1 MTATPSKNTQSS
13 SATCLKKPDFR
24 KETRLG
30 LVLYG
35 GVSLAVYMNGVCR
48 EFYNATRGRGIYK
61 LIKALTD
68 SDIVVDIISGTSAG
82 GINGVLLSYA
92 VANSYEKIVVDFKE
106 FGDIWRESGDINKL
120 LRPLKK
126 ENNQKGVNSLLNG
139 EGYYQEELFKAFGK
153 AGNNQDSAPDGEWY
167 SEFNELDLFITGT
180 DVSGRVYKTF
190 DNTGKVIE
198 IKDHRCV
205 FQLKYREDQDFGD
218 PFSTTDADT
227 QQALAKLCRITS
239 CFPLAFPVVD
249 VEINSDNPDNKVDN
263 KLQEWG
269 KLLRNR
275 ILPQE
280 PPKEG
285 YKIYFVDGGVLDN
298 RPFSYTTEAI
308 YYRTADRPVNRQLF
322 YLDPNPESFV
332 DSTKF
337 KEMEQPTVWEVITG
351 SLISL
356 PRYESIGKD
365 LQQIKDINNKIRNYN
380 LLLKSVDEEVS
391 EQTTEAKN
399 RYWRCRLVGLRD
411 SVLSVIFDNQ
421 YFLGKEQEQE
431 ELLEKSATLLTQFI
445 NNLEEI
451 KEREETLNSLAQNI
465 ENLDLQYAIR
475 KHDFLLSQISSL
487 MSDAITKDTDD
498 ITKYTEL
505 KILAN
510 KITWLLEL
518 LKVID
523 RFVKEIIKSEPVRQK
538 FYQLITEEEE
548 DDNQESVN
556 LKRKKIYNYLLT
568 LLRLILDSQDLADVT
583 VENLKELDFD
593 KINFIRGQL
602 RDKVKVVALDQDW
615 EALTITK
622 GETILEKIEQASGK
636 LLTEQSEN
644 IEENIKPVIGKF
656 EKFQLIDQ
664 VIYPYKYLSDIRNTS
679 PIKLVRISPN
689 DADKG
694 FGKDKGLE
702 EKLAGDQFRAF
713 GGFFKKSWRSND
725 ILWGRLDGVNRIVDG
740 LLTSESLKAFSGVV
754 SRQIKIEQF
763 SGTQKEK
770 IQEYVKRLV
779 DESFPT
785 ETQTEKDE
793 LIQDLIKLAQPN
805 TTLAKEELEEFL
817 NKLVNLGHSAILKE
831 NLGNVFKD
839 AISEQ
844 LEWNQQKIGPTPE
857 PNYKYVGGYFDK
869 AVTPLAAAELAKR
882 SLEDLKG
889 KEKEYFRGEYGVGS
903 ETIGKDIPSNFLK
916 SLGTRSA
923 IILSYIIESSKTGK
937 RLLELQSYQLLKQIL
952 NIYYFL
958 SQRSSPSSYKTQAS
972 PLISALKSL
981 LLFTIAFGVI
991 AYLLNI
997 LPRLAVL
1004 TIATLALLWIIKNLL
1019 GVLFGRTSK

>member
-1 MTATPSKNTQSS
+1 MTATPGQNTQSS

-92 VANSYEKIVVDFKE
+92 VANSDQDRVVDFKE

-126 ENNQKGVNSLLNG
+126 ENNQRDVNSLLNG
-139 EGYYQEELFKAFGK
+139 EGYYQEELFKAFEQ
-153 AGNNQDSAPDGEWY
+153 AGNNQQSAPDGEWY

-180 DVSGRVYKTF
+180 DVLGRIYKTF

-205 FQLKYREDQDFGD
+205 FQLKYREDQDVGD
-218 PFSTTDADT
+218 PFSTTDKDT
-227 QQALAKLCRITS
+227 QEALAKLCRITS
-239 CFPLAFPVVD
+239 CFPLAFPVVP
-249 VEINSDNPDNKVDN
+249 VAIKSDNKVDN

-275 ILPQE
+275 ILPPE
-280 PPKEG
+280 PPQEG
-285 YKIYFVDGGVLDN
+285 YKLYFVDGGVLDN

-332 DSTKF
+332 DSPKF
-337 KEMEQPTVWEVITG
+337 KKMEQPTVWEVITG

-356 PRYESIGKD
+356 PRYQSIGKD
-365 LQQIKDINNKIRNYN
+365 LQQIKDINNKIRSYN

-399 RYWRCRLVGLRD
+399 RYWRCRLVSLRD
-411 SVLSVIFDNQ
+411 IVLSLVFDSQ
-421 YFLGKEQEQE
+421 YFVGQEKKQE
-431 ELLEKSATLLTQFI
+431 ELLEKSASLLTQFI
-445 NNLEEI
+445 TNLEEV
-451 KEREETLNSLAQNI
+451 KSREETLNSVAQDI
-465 ENLDLQYAIR
+465 ENLDIQYAIR
-475 KHDFLLSQISSL
+475 KHNFLLSQIYSL

-498 ITKYTEL
+498 ITKYAEL
-505 KILAN
+505 KNLAN

-523 RFVKEIIKSEPVRQK
+523 QVVKEIIKSAPVRQK
-538 FYQLITEEEE
+538 FYQLIREEEE
-548 DDNQESVN
+548 DNNQESVN

-568 LLRLILDSQDLADVT
+568 LLRLILDSRDLADVT

-593 KINFIRGQL
+593 KIGSIQGQL
-602 RDKVKVVALDQDW
+602 QNRVKDVALDQ
-615 EALTITK
+615 ATTK
-622 GETILEKIEQASGK
+622 SKTILEKIEKAAAE

-644 IEENIKPVIGKF
+644 VEPAIGKF

-664 VIYPYKYLSDIRNTS
+664 VIYPYQYLSDVQNKS
-679 PIKLVRISPN
+679 LIKLVRISPN

-702 EKLAGDQFRAF
+702 KKLAGDQFRAF

-754 SRQIKIEQF
+754 SRQIKLEQF
-763 SGTQKEK
+763 PGTQEEK

-785 ETQTEKDE
+785 ETQTEKDG

-805 TTLAKEELEEFL
+805 TTLAKEELEDFL

-844 LEWNQQKIGPTPE
+844 LEWNQQKIDSTPE

-869 AVTPLAAAELAKR
+869 AVTPLAAAELAQR
-882 SLEDLKG
+882 FLEDLKG
-889 KEKEYFRGEYGVGS
+889 KEKEYFLGEYGVGS
-903 ETIGKDIPSNFLK
+903 ETIAKDIPSNILK

-923 IILSYIIESSKTGK
+923 IILSDIIESSKTGK
-937 RLLELQSYQLLKQIL
+937 RLLRLQSYQLLKQIL

-958 SQRSSPSSYKTQAS
+958 SQGSSPSSYKTQAS

-981 LLFTIAFGVI
+981 LLFIIGFGVI
-991 AYLLNI
+991 AYLLNV
-997 LPRLAVL
+997 LPRWAVL
-1004 TIATLALLWIIKNLL
+1004 TIATLALLWIIKSLL
-1019 GVLFGRTSK
+1019 GLLFGRTSK

>member
-1 MTATPSKNTQSS
+1 MTATPGHNTQSS

-68 SDIVVDIISGTSAG
+68 SDIVVDIVSGTSAG

-126 ENNQKGVNSLLNG
+126 ENNQIDVNSLLNG
-139 EGYYQEELFKAFGK
+139 EGYYQEELFKAFEK
-153 AGNNQDSAPDGEWY
+153 AGNKQESAPDGEWY

-180 DVSGRVYKTF
+180 DVLGRIHQTF

-198 IKDHRCV
+198 IKDHRCI
-205 FQLKYREDQDFGD
+205 FQLKYREDQDVGD
-218 PFSTTDADT
+218 PFSTKDADT
-227 QQALAKLCRITS
+227 QKALAKLCRITS
-239 CFPLAFPVVD
+239 CFPLAFPVVP
-249 VEINSDNPDNKVDN
+249 VEIKSDNKVDN

-275 ILPQE
+275 LLPQE

-298 RPFSYTTEAI
+298 RPFSYTTEAM

-332 DSTKF
+332 NSSKF
-337 KEMEQPTVWEVITG
+337 TEMEQPTVWEVITG

-365 LQQIKDINNKIRNYN
+365 LQQIKDINDKIRRYN
-380 LLLKSVDEEVS
+380 LLLKSVDEEVH

-399 RYWRCRLVGLRD
+399 RYWRCRLVSLRD
-411 SVLSVIFDNQ
+411 SILFVIFDNQ
-421 YFLGKEQEQE
+421 YFIGKEQEQE

-451 KEREETLNSLAQNI
+451 KNREETLNSLAQNI

-475 KHDFLLSQISSL
+475 KHNFLSSQIYSL
-487 MSDAITKDTDD
+487 MSDAITKDTDN
-498 ITKYTEL
+498 IAKYTEL
-505 KILAN
+505 KNLAN

-523 RFVKEIIKSEPVRQK
+523 QVVKEVIKSEPVRQK

-548 DDNQESVN
+548 DNNQQSVN
-556 LKRKKIYNYLLT
+556 LKRKKIYDYLLT

-593 KINFIRGQL
+593 KIGSIRRQL
-602 RDKVKVVALDQDW
+602 RDKVKVMDLDQDW
-615 EALTITK
+615 GALTITK
-622 GETILEKIEQASGK
+622 GETILEKIEQAAAK

-644 IEENIKPVIGKF
+644 IEPAIGKF

-664 VIYPYKYLSDIRNTS
+664 VIYPYQYLSDIQNKNL
-679 PIKLVRISPN
+679 IKLVRISPN

-694 FGKDKGLE
+694 FGKDKGLK

-740 LLTSESLKAFSGVV
+740 LLTSESLKAFSVVV
-754 SRQIKIEQF
+754 SRQIKLEQF
-763 SGTQKEK
+763 PGTEDEK

-785 ETQTEKDE
+785 ETQTEKNE

-817 NKLVNLGHSAILKE
+817 NKLVILGHSAILKE

-844 LEWNQQKIGPTPE
+844 LEWNQQKIDSTPE
-857 PNYKYVGGYFDK
+857 PIYNYVGGYFDK
-869 AVTPLAAAELAKR
+869 AVTPLAAAELAQR
-882 SLEDLKG
+882 FLEDFKG
-889 KEKEYFRGEYGVGS
+889 KEKEYFLGEYGVGS
-903 ETIGKDIPSNFLK
+903 ETIVKDIPSNILK
-916 SLGTRSA
+916 SLGARSA
-923 IILSYIIESSKTGK
+923 IILSDIIESSKTGK
-937 RLLELQSYQLLKQIL
+937 RLLRLQSYQLLKQIL
-952 NIYYFL
+952 
-958 SQRSSPSSYKTQAS
+958 
-972 PLISALKSL
+972 ALRYSL
-981 LLFTIAFGVI
+981 C
-991 AYLLNI
+991 
-997 LPRLAVL
+997 
-1004 TIATLALLWIIKNLL
+1004 
-1019 GVLFGRTSK
+1019 

>member
-1 MTATPSKNTQSS
+1 MTATPGQNTQSS

-68 SDIVVDIISGTSAG
+68 SDIVVDIVSGTSAG

-120 LRPLKK
+120 LRPIKK
-126 ENNQKGVNSLLNG
+126 ENNQIDVNSLLNG
-139 EGYYQEELFKAFGK
+139 EGYYQEELFKAFEK
-153 AGNNQDSAPDGEWY
+153 AGNNQQSAPDGEWY

-180 DVSGRVYKTF
+180 DVLGRIYQTF

-198 IKDHRCV
+198 VKDHRCV

-218 PFSTTDADT
+218 PFSTTDKDT

-239 CFPLAFPVVD
+239 CFPLAFPVVP
-249 VEINSDNPDNKVDN
+249 VEIKSDNKVDN

-356 PRYESIGKD
+356 PRYESISKD
-365 LQQIKDINNKIRNYN
+365 LQQIKGINDKIRRYN

-399 RYWRCRLVGLRD
+399 RYWRCRLVSLRD

-421 YFLGKEQEQE
+421 YFVGKEQEQE
-431 ELLEKSATLLTQFI
+431 ELLEKSASLLTQFI
-445 NNLEEI
+445 NNSEEI
-451 KEREETLNSLAQNI
+451 KKREETLNSLAQDV
-465 ENLDLQYAIR
+465 ENLDIQYAIR
-475 KHDFLLSQISSL
+475 KHNFLLSQIYSL
-487 MSDAITKDTDD
+487 ISDAITKDTDD

-505 KILAN
+505 KNLAN

-523 RFVKEIIKSEPVRQK
+523 QVIKEVIKSEPVRQK

-548 DDNQESVN
+548 DNNQESVN

-602 RDKVKVVALDQDW
+602 RNRVKVMALDQDW

-622 GETILEKIEQASGK
+622 GETILEKIEQASAK

-644 IEENIKPVIGKF
+644 VEPAIGKF

-664 VIYPYKYLSDIRNTS
+664 VIYPYQYLSDVQNNS

-754 SRQIKIEQF
+754 SRQIKLEQF
-763 SGTQKEK
+763 PGTQEEK

-805 TTLAKEELEEFL
+805 KY
-817 NKLVNLGHSAILKE
+817 LG
-831 NLGNVFKD
+831 
-839 AISEQ
+839 
-844 LEWNQQKIGPTPE
+844 KI
-857 PNYKYVGGYFDK
+857 
-869 AVTPLAAAELAKR
+869 
-882 SLEDLKG
+882 
-889 KEKEYFRGEYGVGS
+889 
-903 ETIGKDIPSNFLK
+903 
-916 SLGTRSA
+916 
-923 IILSYIIESSKTGK
+923 
-937 RLLELQSYQLLKQIL
+937 
-952 NIYYFL
+952 IY
-958 SQRSSPSSYKTQAS
+958 T
-972 PLISALKSL
+972 
-981 LLFTIAFGVI
+981 
-991 AYLLNI
+991 
-997 LPRLAVL
+997 
-1004 TIATLALLWIIKNLL
+1004 
-1019 GVLFGRTSK
+1019 

>member
-1 MTATPSKNTQSS
+1 MTATPGQNTQSS

-68 SDIVVDIISGTSAG
+68 SDIVVDIVSGTSAG

-120 LRPLKK
+120 LRPIKK
-126 ENNQKGVNSLLNG
+126 ENNQTNVNSLLNG
-139 EGYYQEELFKAFGK
+139 EGYYQEELFKAFEK
-153 AGNNQDSAPDGEWY
+153 AGNNQQSAPDGEWY

-180 DVSGRVYKTF
+180 DVLGRIYKTF

-198 IKDHRCV
+198 IKDNRCV
-205 FQLKYREDQDFGD
+205 FHLKYREDQDFGD
-218 PFSTTDADT
+218 PFSTTDKDT

-239 CFPLAFPVVD
+239 CFPLAFPVVP
-249 VEINSDNPDNKVDN
+249 VEIKSDNKVDN
-263 KLQEWG
+263 QLQEWG

-356 PRYESIGKD
+356 PRYESISKD
-365 LQQIKDINNKIRNYN
+365 LQQIKGINDKIRRYN

-399 RYWRCRLVGLRD
+399 RYWRCRLVSLRD
-411 SVLSVIFDNQ
+411 IVLSVIFDNQ
-421 YFLGKEQEQE
+421 YFVGKEQEQE
-431 ELLEKSATLLTQFI
+431 ELLEKSASLLTQFI
-445 NNLEEI
+445 NNSEEI
-451 KEREETLNSLAQNI
+451 KKREETLNSLAQDV
-465 ENLDLQYAIR
+465 ENLDIQYAIR
-475 KHDFLLSQISSL
+475 KHNFLLSQIYSL
-487 MSDAITKDTDD
+487 ISDAITKDTDD

-505 KILAN
+505 KNLAN

-523 RFVKEIIKSEPVRQK
+523 RFVKEVIKSEPVRQK

-548 DDNQESVN
+548 DNNQESVN
-556 LKRKKIYNYLLT
+556 LKRKKIYDYLLT

-583 VENLKELDFD
+583 VENLKELNFD
-593 KINFIRGQL
+593 KIHSIGDNL
-602 RDKVKVVALDQDW
+602 RKKVKDVALDQDW

-622 GETILEKIEQASGK
+622 GETILEKIEQASAK

-644 IEENIKPVIGKF
+644 VEPAIGKF

-664 VIYPYKYLSDIRNTS
+664 VIYPYQYLSDVQNKS
-679 PIKLVRISPN
+679 LIKLVRISPN

-754 SRQIKIEQF
+754 SRQIKLEQF
-763 SGTQKEK
+763 PGTQEEK

-785 ETQTEKDE
+785 ETQTEKDG

-805 TTLAKEELEEFL
+805 TTLAKEELEDFL

-844 LEWNQQKIGPTPE
+844 LEWNQQKIDSTPE

-869 AVTPLAAAELAKR
+869 AVTPLAAAELAQR
-882 SLEDLKG
+882 FLEDLKG
-889 KEKEYFRGEYGVGS
+889 KEKEYFLGEYGVGS
-903 ETIGKDIPSNFLK
+903 ETIAKDIPSNILK

-937 RLLELQSYQLLKQIL
+937 RLLRLQSYQLLKQIL

-981 LLFTIAFGVI
+981 LLFIIGFGVI
-991 AYLLNI
+991 AYLLNV
-997 LPRLAVL
+997 LPRWAVL
-1004 TIATLALLWIIKNLL
+1004 TIATLALLWIIKSLL
-1019 GVLFGRTSK
+1019 GLLFGRTSK

>member
-1 MTATPSKNTQSS
+1 M
-13 SATCLKKPDFR
+13 
-24 KETRLG
+24 
-30 LVLYG
+30 
-35 GVSLAVYMNGVCR
+35 
-48 EFYNATRGRGIYK
+48 
-61 LIKALTD
+61 
-68 SDIVVDIISGTSAG
+68 
-82 GINGVLLSYA
+82 
-92 VANSYEKIVVDFKE
+92 
-106 FGDIWRESGDINKL
+106 
-120 LRPLKK
+120 
-126 ENNQKGVNSLLNG
+126 
-139 EGYYQEELFKAFGK
+139 
-153 AGNNQDSAPDGEWY
+153 
-167 SEFNELDLFITGT
+167 FITGT
-180 DVSGRVYKTF
+180 DVLGRIYKTF

-198 IKDHRCV
+198 IKDNRCV
-205 FQLKYREDQDFGD
+205 FHLKYREDQDFGD
-218 PFSTTDADT
+218 PFSTTDKDT

-239 CFPLAFPVVD
+239 CFPLAFPVVP
-249 VEINSDNPDNKVDN
+249 VEIKSDNKVDN
-263 KLQEWG
+263 QLQEWG

-356 PRYESIGKD
+356 PRYESISKD
-365 LQQIKDINNKIRNYN
+365 LQQIKGINDKIRRYN

-399 RYWRCRLVGLRD
+399 RYWRCRLVSLRD

-421 YFLGKEQEQE
+421 YFVGKEQEQE
-431 ELLEKSATLLTQFI
+431 ELLEKSAILLTQFI
-445 NNLEEI
+445 NNSEEI
-451 KEREETLNSLAQNI
+451 KKREETLNSLAQDV
-465 ENLDLQYAIR
+465 ENLDIQYAIR
-475 KHDFLLSQISSL
+475 KHNFLLSQIYSL
-487 MSDAITKDTDD
+487 ISDAITKDTDD

-505 KILAN
+505 KNLAN

-523 RFVKEIIKSEPVRQK
+523 QVIKEVIKFEPVRQK
-538 FYQLITEEEE
+538 FYQLITEDEE
-548 DDNQESVN
+548 DNNQQSVN
-556 LKRKKIYNYLLT
+556 LKRKKIYDYLLT

-583 VENLKELDFD
+583 VENLKELNFD
-593 KINFIRGQL
+593 KIHSIGDNL
-602 RDKVKVVALDQDW
+602 RKKVKDVALDQDW

-622 GETILEKIEQASGK
+622 GETILEKIEQASAK

-644 IEENIKPVIGKF
+644 VESAIGKF

-664 VIYPYKYLSDIRNTS
+664 VIYPYQYLSDVQNNS
-679 PIKLVRISPN
+679 LIKLVRISPN

-725 ILWGRLDGVNRIVDG
+725 ILWGRLDGLNRIVDG

-754 SRQIKIEQF
+754 SRQIKLEQF
-763 SGTQKEK
+763 SGTQEEK

-785 ETQTEKDE
+785 ETQTEKNE

-817 NKLVNLGHSAILKE
+817 NKLVSLGHSAILKE

-844 LEWNQQKIGPTPE
+844 LEWNQQKIDSTPE

-869 AVTPLAAAELAKR
+869 AVTPLAAAELAQR
-882 SLEDLKG
+882 FLEDLKG
-889 KEKEYFRGEYGVGS
+889 KEKEYFLGEYAVGS
-903 ETIGKDIPSNFLK
+903 ETIVKDIPSNILK
-916 SLGTRSA
+916 SLGARSA

-937 RLLELQSYQLLKQIL
+937 RLLRLQSYQLLKQIL

-981 LLFTIAFGVI
+981 LLFIIGFGVI
-991 AYLLNI
+991 AYLLNV
-997 LPRLAVL
+997 LPRWAVL
-1004 TIATLALLWIIKNLL
+1004 TIATLALLWIIKSLL
-1019 GVLFGRTSK
+1019 GLLFGRTSK

>member
-1 MTATPSKNTQSS
+1 MTATPGHNTQSS

-24 KETRLG
+24 QETRLG

-68 SDIVVDIISGTSAG
+68 SDIVVDIVSGTSAG

-126 ENNQKGVNSLLNG
+126 ENNQIDVNSLLNG
-139 EGYYQEELFKAFGK
+139 EGYYQEELFKAFEK
-153 AGNNQDSAPDGEWY
+153 AGNKQESAPDGEWY

-180 DVSGRVYKTF
+180 DVLGRIHQTF

-198 IKDHRCV
+198 IKDHRCI
-205 FQLKYREDQDFGD
+205 FQLKYREDQDVGD
-218 PFSTTDADT
+218 PFSTKDADT
-227 QQALAKLCRITS
+227 QKALAKLCRITS
-239 CFPLAFPVVD
+239 CFPLAFPVVP
-249 VEINSDNPDNKVDN
+249 VEIKSDNKVDN
-263 KLQEWG
+263 QLQEWG

-298 RPFSYTTEAI
+298 RPFSYTTEAM

-332 DSTKF
+332 NSSKF
-337 KEMEQPTVWEVITG
+337 TEMEQPTVWEVITG

-365 LQQIKDINNKIRNYN
+365 LQQIKDINDKIRRYN
-380 LLLKSVDEEVS
+380 LLLKSVDEEVH

-399 RYWRCRLVGLRD
+399 RYWRCRLVSLRD
-411 SVLSVIFDNQ
+411 SILFVIFDNQ
-421 YFLGKEQEQE
+421 YFIGKEQEQE

-451 KEREETLNSLAQNI
+451 KNREKTLNSLAQNI

-475 KHDFLLSQISSL
+475 KHNFLSSQIYSL
-487 MSDAITKDTDD
+487 MSDAITKDTDN
-498 ITKYTEL
+498 IAKYTEL
-505 KILAN
+505 KNLAN

-523 RFVKEIIKSEPVRQK
+523 QVIKEVIKFEPVRQK

-548 DDNQESVN
+548 DNNQQSVN
-556 LKRKKIYNYLLT
+556 LKREKIYDYLLT

-593 KINFIRGQL
+593 KIGSIRRQL
-602 RDKVKVVALDQDW
+602 RDKVKVMDLDQDW
-615 EALTITK
+615 GALTITK
-622 GETILEKIEQASGK
+622 GETILEKIEQAAAK

-644 IEENIKPVIGKF
+644 IEPVIGKF

-664 VIYPYKYLSDIRNTS
+664 VIYPYQYLSDIQNKNL
-679 PIKLVRISPN
+679 IKLVRISPN

-754 SRQIKIEQF
+754 SRQIELEQF
-763 SGTQKEK
+763 SGTQEEK

-805 TTLAKEELEEFL
+805 TTLAKKELEDFL

-844 LEWNQQKIGPTPE
+844 LEWNQQKIDPTPE
-857 PNYKYVGGYFDK
+857 SNYKYVGGYFDK
-869 AVTPLAAAELAKR
+869 AVTPLAAAELAQR
-882 SLEDLKG
+882 FLEDLKG
-889 KEKEYFRGEYGVGS
+889 KEKEYFLGEYGVGS
-903 ETIGKDIPSNFLK
+903 ETIVKDIPSNILK

-937 RLLELQSYQLLKQIL
+937 RLLRLQSYQLLKQIL

-981 LLFTIAFGVI
+981 LLFIIAFGVI

-1004 TIATLALLWIIKNLL
+1004 TIATLALLWIIKSLL
-1019 GVLFGRTSK
+1019 GLLFGRTSQ

>member
-1 MTATPSKNTQSS
+1 M
-13 SATCLKKPDFR
+13 LEKPDFR

-68 SDIVVDIISGTSAG
+68 SDIVVDIVSGTSAG

-126 ENNQKGVNSLLNG
+126 ENNQIDVNSLLNG
-139 EGYYQEELFKAFGK
+139 EGYYQEELFKAFEK
-153 AGNNQDSAPDGEWY
+153 AGNKQESAPDGEWY

-180 DVSGRVYKTF
+180 DVLGRVYQTF

-198 IKDHRCV
+198 IKDHRCI
-205 FQLKYREDQDFGD
+205 FQLKYREDQDVGD
-218 PFSTTDADT
+218 PFSTKDADT
-227 QQALAKLCRITS
+227 QKALAKLCRITS
-239 CFPLAFPVVD
+239 CFPLAFPVVP
-249 VEINSDNPDNKVDN
+249 VEIKSDNKVDN

-275 ILPQE
+275 LLPQE

-298 RPFSYTTEAI
+298 RPFSYTTEAM

-332 DSTKF
+332 NSSKF
-337 KEMEQPTVWEVITG
+337 TEMEQPTVWEVITG

-365 LQQIKDINNKIRNYN
+365 LQQIKDINDKIRRYN
-380 LLLKSVDEEVS
+380 LLLKSVDEEVH

-399 RYWRCRLVGLRD
+399 RYWRCRLVSLRD
-411 SVLSVIFDNQ
+411 SILFVIFDNQ
-421 YFLGKEQEQE
+421 YFIGKEQEQE

-451 KEREETLNSLAQNI
+451 KNREETLNSLAQNI

-475 KHDFLLSQISSL
+475 KHNFLSSQIYSL
-487 MSDAITKDTDD
+487 MSDAITKDTDN
-498 ITKYTEL
+498 IAKYTEL
-505 KILAN
+505 KNLAN

-523 RFVKEIIKSEPVRQK
+523 QVVKEVIKSEPVRQK
-538 FYQLITEEEE
+538 FYQLITEDEE
-548 DDNQESVN
+548 DNNQQSVN
-556 LKRKKIYNYLLT
+556 LKRKKIYDYLLT

-583 VENLKELDFD
+583 VENLKELNFD
-593 KINFIRGQL
+593 KIGSIRRQL
-602 RDKVKVVALDQDW
+602 RDKVKVMDLDQDW
-615 EALTITK
+615 GALTITK
-622 GETILEKIEQASGK
+622 GETILEKIEQAAAK

-644 IEENIKPVIGKF
+644 IEPVIGKF

-664 VIYPYKYLSDIRNTS
+664 VIYPYQYLSDIQNKNL
-679 PIKLVRISPN
+679 IKLVRISPN

-694 FGKDKGLE
+694 FGKDKGLK

-754 SRQIKIEQF
+754 SRQIKLEQF
-763 SGTQKEK
+763 PGTEEEK

-785 ETQTEKDE
+785 ETQTEKNE

-817 NKLVNLGHSAILKE
+817 NKLVILGHSAILKE

-844 LEWNQQKIGPTPE
+844 LEWNQQKIDSTPE
-857 PNYKYVGGYFDK
+857 PIYNYVGGYFDK
-869 AVTPLAAAELAKR
+869 AVTPLAAAELAQR
-882 SLEDLKG
+882 FLEDLKG
-889 KEKEYFRGEYGVGS
+889 KEKEYFLGEYGVGS
-903 ETIGKDIPSNFLK
+903 ETIVKDIPSNILK
-916 SLGTRSA
+916 SLGARSA
-923 IILSYIIESSKTGK
+923 IILSDIIESSKTGK
-937 RLLELQSYQLLKQIL
+937 RLLRLQSYQLLKQIL

-981 LLFTIAFGVI
+981 LLFIIAFGVI

-997 LPRLAVL
+997 LPRWSVL
-1004 TIATLALLWIIKNLL
+1004 TIATLALLWIIKSLL
-1019 GVLFGRTSK
+1019 GLLFGRTSQ

>member
-68 SDIVVDIISGTSAG
+68 SDIVVDIVSGTSAG

-139 EGYYQEELFKAFGK
+139 EVYYQGELFKAFEK
-153 AGNNQDSAPDGEWY
+153 AGNNQESAPDGEWY

-205 FQLKYREDQDFGD
+205 FQLKYREDQDVGD

-239 CFPLAFPVVD
+239 CFPLAFPVVP
-249 VEINSDNPDNKVDN
+249 VEIKSDNKVDN

-337 KEMEQPTVWEVITG
+337 KEMEQPTVWEVVTG

-431 ELLEKSATLLTQFI
+431 ELLEKSASLLTEFI
-445 NNLEEI
+445 SNSGEI
-451 KEREETLNSLAQNI
+451 KKREETLNSLAQDV

-498 ITKYTEL
+498 TTKYTEL

-602 RDKVKVVALDQDW
+602 RNRVKVVALDQDW

-656 EKFQLIDQ
+656 EKFQLTDQ

-694 FGKDKGLE
+694 FGKGKGLE

-754 SRQIKIEQF
+754 SRQIELEQF

-844 LEWNQQKIGPTPE
+844 LEWNQQKIDPTPE
-857 PNYKYVGGYFDK
+857 SNYKYVGGYFDK

-889 KEKEYFRGEYGVGS
+889 KEKEYFRDEYGVGS
-903 ETIGKDIPSNFLK
+903 ETIGKDIPSNILK

>member
-1 MTATPSKNTQSS
+1 MTATPGHNTQSS

-68 SDIVVDIISGTSAG
+68 SDIVVDIVSGTSAG

-126 ENNQKGVNSLLNG
+126 ENNQIDVNSLLNG
-139 EGYYQEELFKAFGK
+139 EGYYQEELFKAFEK
-153 AGNNQDSAPDGEWY
+153 AGNKQESAPDGEWY

-180 DVSGRVYKTF
+180 DVLGRIHQTF

-198 IKDHRCV
+198 IKDHRCI
-205 FQLKYREDQDFGD
+205 FQLKYREDQDVGD
-218 PFSTTDADT
+218 PFSTKDADT
-227 QQALAKLCRITS
+227 QKALAKLCRITS
-239 CFPLAFPVVD
+239 CFPLAFPVVP
-249 VEINSDNPDNKVDN
+249 VEIKSDNKVDN

-275 ILPQE
+275 LLPQE

-298 RPFSYTTEAI
+298 RPFSYTTEAM

-332 DSTKF
+332 NSSKF
-337 KEMEQPTVWEVITG
+337 TEMEQPTVWEVITG

-365 LQQIKDINNKIRNYN
+365 LQQIKDINDKIRRYN

-399 RYWRCRLVGLRD
+399 RYWRCRLVSLRD
-411 SVLSVIFDNQ
+411 SILFVIFDNQ
-421 YFLGKEQEQE
+421 YFIGKEQEQE

-451 KEREETLNSLAQNI
+451 KNREETLNSLAQNI

-475 KHDFLLSQISSL
+475 KHNFLLSQIYSL
-487 MSDAITKDTDD
+487 MSDAITKDTDN
-498 ITKYTEL
+498 IAKYTEL
-505 KILAN
+505 KNLAN

-523 RFVKEIIKSEPVRQK
+523 QVVKEVIKSEPVRQK

-548 DDNQESVN
+548 DNNQQSVN
-556 LKRKKIYNYLLT
+556 LKRKKIYDYLLT

-593 KINFIRGQL
+593 KIGSIRRQL
-602 RDKVKVVALDQDW
+602 RDKVKVMDLDQDW
-615 EALTITK
+615 GALTITK
-622 GETILEKIEQASGK
+622 GETILEK
-636 LLTEQSEN
+636 N
-644 IEENIKPVIGKF
+644 
-656 EKFQLIDQ
+656 
-664 VIYPYKYLSDIRNTS
+664 
-679 PIKLVRISPN
+679 
-689 DADKG
+689 
-694 FGKDKGLE
+694 
-702 EKLAGDQFRAF
+702 
-713 GGFFKKSWRSND
+713 
-725 ILWGRLDGVNRIVDG
+725 
-740 LLTSESLKAFSGVV
+740 
-754 SRQIKIEQF
+754 
-763 SGTQKEK
+763 
-770 IQEYVKRLV
+770 
-779 DESFPT
+779 
-785 ETQTEKDE
+785 
-793 LIQDLIKLAQPN
+793 
-805 TTLAKEELEEFL
+805 
-817 NKLVNLGHSAILKE
+817 
-831 NLGNVFKD
+831 
-839 AISEQ
+839 
-844 LEWNQQKIGPTPE
+844 
-857 PNYKYVGGYFDK
+857 
-869 AVTPLAAAELAKR
+869 
-882 SLEDLKG
+882 
-889 KEKEYFRGEYGVGS
+889 
-903 ETIGKDIPSNFLK
+903 
-916 SLGTRSA
+916 
-923 IILSYIIESSKTGK
+923 
-937 RLLELQSYQLLKQIL
+937 
-952 NIYYFL
+952 
-958 SQRSSPSSYKTQAS
+958 
-972 PLISALKSL
+972 
-981 LLFTIAFGVI
+981 
-991 AYLLNI
+991 
-997 LPRLAVL
+997 
-1004 TIATLALLWIIKNLL
+1004 
-1019 GVLFGRTSK
+1019 RTSCCEVVN

>member
-1 MTATPSKNTQSS
+1 MTATPGQNTQSS

-92 VANSYEKIVVDFKE
+92 VANSYENIVVDFKE

-126 ENNQKGVNSLLNG
+126 ENNQIDVDVNSLLNG
-139 EGYYQEELFKAFGK
+139 EGYYQEELFKAFEK
-153 AGNNQDSAPDGEWY
+153 AGNNQQSAPDGEWY

-180 DVSGRVYKTF
+180 DVLGRIYTTF

-205 FQLKYREDQDFGD
+205 FQLKYREDQDVGD
-218 PFSTTDADT
+218 PFSTTDKDT
-227 QQALAKLCRITS
+227 QEALAKLCRITS
-239 CFPLAFPVVD
+239 CFPLAFPVVP
-249 VEINSDNPDNKVDN
+249 VAIKSDNKVDN

-269 KLLRNR
+269 KLLRDR
-275 ILPQE
+275 ILPPE
-280 PPKEG
+280 PPQEG
-285 YKIYFVDGGVLDN
+285 YKLYFVDGGVLDN

-332 DSTKF
+332 DSPKF
-337 KEMEQPTVWEVITG
+337 KKMEQPTVWEVITG

-356 PRYESIGKD
+356 PRYQSIGKD
-365 LQQIKDINNKIRNYN
+365 LQQIKDINNKIRSYN

-399 RYWRCRLVGLRD
+399 RYWRCRLVSLRD
-411 SVLSVIFDNQ
+411 ILLSLVFDSQ
-421 YFLGKEQEQE
+421 YFVGQEKKQEE
-431 ELLEKSATLLTQFI
+431 ELLEKSASLLTQFI
-445 NNLEEI
+445 TNPEEV
-451 KEREETLNSLAQNI
+451 KSREETLNSVAQDI
-465 ENLDLQYAIR
+465 ENLDIQYAIR
-475 KHDFLLSQISSL
+475 KHNFLLSQIYSL

-498 ITKYTEL
+498 ITKYAEL
-505 KILAN
+505 KNLAN
-510 KITWLLEL
+510 QITWLLEL

-523 RFVKEIIKSEPVRQK
+523 QVVKEIIKSAPVRQK
-538 FYQLITEEEE
+538 FYQLIREEEE
-548 DDNQESVN
+548 DNNQESVN

-568 LLRLILDSQDLADVT
+568 LLRLILDSRDLADVT
-583 VENLKELDFD
+583 GENLKELDFD
-593 KINFIRGQL
+593 KIGSIQGQL
-602 RDKVKVVALDQDW
+602 QNRVKDVALDQ
-615 EALTITK
+615 ATTK
-622 GETILEKIEQASGK
+622 SKTILEKIEKAAAE

-644 IEENIKPVIGKF
+644 VEPAIGKF

-664 VIYPYKYLSDIRNTS
+664 VIYPYQYLSDVQNNS

-702 EKLAGDQFRAF
+702 EKLAGDQFRGF

-754 SRQIKIEQF
+754 SRQIKLEQF
-763 SGTQKEK
+763 SGTQEEK
-770 IQEYVKRLV
+770 IQGYVKRLV

-805 TTLAKEELEEFL
+805 TTLAKAELEEFL
-817 NKLVNLGHSAILKE
+817 NKLVSLGHSAILKE

-844 LEWNQQKIGPTPE
+844 LEWNQQKIDSTPE

-869 AVTPLAAAELAKR
+869 AVTPLAAAELAQR
-882 SLEDLKG
+882 FLEDLKG
-889 KEKEYFRGEYGVGS
+889 KEKEYFLGEYGVGS
-903 ETIGKDIPSNFLK
+903 ETIGKDIPSNILK

-923 IILSYIIESSKTGK
+923 IILSDIIESSKTGK
-937 RLLELQSYQLLKQIL
+937 RLLRLQPYQLLKQIL

-981 LLFTIAFGVI
+981 LLFIIGFGVI
-991 AYLLNI
+991 AYLLNV
-997 LPRLAVL
+997 LPRWAVL
-1004 TIATLALLWIIKNLL
+1004 TIATLALLALRYLVWFDR
-1019 GVLFGRTSK
+1019 GA

>member
-1 MTATPSKNTQSS
+1 MTATPGQNTQSS

-68 SDIVVDIISGTSAG
+68 SDIVVDIVSGTSAG

-120 LRPLKK
+120 LRPIKK
-126 ENNQKGVNSLLNG
+126 ENNQTNVNSLLNG
-139 EGYYQEELFKAFGK
+139 EGYYQEELFKAFEK
-153 AGNNQDSAPDGEWY
+153 AGNNQQSAPDGEWY

-180 DVSGRVYKTF
+180 DVLGRIYKTF

-198 IKDHRCV
+198 IKDNRCV
-205 FQLKYREDQDFGD
+205 FHLKYREDQDFGD
-218 PFSTTDADT
+218 PFSTTDKDT

-239 CFPLAFPVVD
+239 CFPLAFPVVP
-249 VEINSDNPDNKVDN
+249 VEIKSDNKVDN
-263 KLQEWG
+263 QLQEWG

-337 KEMEQPTVWEVITG
+337 KEMEQPTVWEIITG
-351 SLISL
+351 SLIGL
-356 PRYESIGKD
+356 PSYESISKD
-365 LQQIKDINNKIRNYN
+365 LQQIKGIHDKIRRYN

-399 RYWRCRLVGLRD
+399 RYWRCRLVSLRD

-421 YFLGKEQEQE
+421 YFVGKEQEQE
-431 ELLEKSATLLTQFI
+431 ELLEKSASLLTQFI
-445 NNLEEI
+445 NNSEEI
-451 KEREETLNSLAQNI
+451 KKREETLNSLAQDV
-465 ENLDLQYAIR
+465 ENLDIQYAIR
-475 KHDFLLSQISSL
+475 KHNFLLSQIYSL
-487 MSDAITKDTDD
+487 ISDAITKDTDD

-505 KILAN
+505 KNLAN

-523 RFVKEIIKSEPVRQK
+523 QVIKEVIKFEPVRQK
-538 FYQLITEEEE
+538 FYQLITEDEE
-548 DDNQESVN
+548 DNNQQSVN
-556 LKRKKIYNYLLT
+556 LKRKKIYDYLLT

-593 KINFIRGQL
+593 KIGSIRRQL
-602 RDKVKVVALDQDW
+602 RDKVKVMDLDQDW
-615 EALTITK
+615 GALTITK
-622 GETILEKIEQASGK
+622 GETILEKIEQAAAK

-644 IEENIKPVIGKF
+644 IEPAIGKF

-664 VIYPYKYLSDIRNTS
+664 VIYPYQYLSDIQNKNL
-679 PIKLVRISPN
+679 IKLVRISPN

-694 FGKDKGLE
+694 FGKDKGLK

-754 SRQIKIEQF
+754 SRQIKLEQF
-763 SGTQKEK
+763 PGTEEEK

-785 ETQTEKDE
+785 ETQTEKNE

-817 NKLVNLGHSAILKE
+817 NKLVILGHSAILKE

-839 AISEQ
+839 SISEQ
-844 LEWNQQKIGPTPE
+844 LEWNQQKIDSTPE
-857 PNYKYVGGYFDK
+857 PIYNYVGGYFDK
-869 AVTPLAAAELAKR
+869 AVTPLAAAELAQR
-882 SLEDLKG
+882 FLEDLKG
-889 KEKEYFRGEYGVGS
+889 KEKEYFLGEYGVGS
-903 ETIGKDIPSNFLK
+903 ETIVKDIPSNILK
-916 SLGTRSA
+916 SLGARSA
-923 IILSYIIESSKTGK
+923 IILSDIIESSKTGK
-937 RLLELQSYQLLKQIL
+937 RLLRLQSYQLLKQIL

-981 LLFTIAFGVI
+981 LLFIIAFGVI

-997 LPRLAVL
+997 LPRWAVL
-1004 TIATLALLWIIKNLL
+1004 TIATLALLWIIKSLL
-1019 GVLFGRTSK
+1019 GLLFGRTSQ

>member
-1 MTATPSKNTQSS
+1 MTATPSQNTQSS

-68 SDIVVDIISGTSAG
+68 SDIVVDIVSGTSAG

-120 LRPLKK
+120 LRPIKK
-126 ENNQKGVNSLLNG
+126 ENNQTNVNSLLNG
-139 EGYYQEELFKAFGK
+139 EGYYQEELFKAFEK
-153 AGNNQDSAPDGEWY
+153 AGNNQQSAPDGEWY

-180 DVSGRVYKTF
+180 DVLGRIYKTF

-198 IKDHRCV
+198 IKDNRCV
-205 FQLKYREDQDFGD
+205 FHLKYREDQDFGD
-218 PFSTTDADT
+218 PFSTTDKDT

-239 CFPLAFPVVD
+239 CFPLAFPVVP
-249 VEINSDNPDNKVDN
+249 VEIKSDNKVDN
-263 KLQEWG
+263 QLQEWG

-356 PRYESIGKD
+356 PRYESISKD
-365 LQQIKDINNKIRNYN
+365 LQQIKGINDKIRRYN

-399 RYWRCRLVGLRD
+399 RYWRCRLVSLRD

-421 YFLGKEQEQE
+421 YFVGKEQEQE
-431 ELLEKSATLLTQFI
+431 ELLEKSASLLTQFI
-445 NNLEEI
+445 NNSEEI
-451 KEREETLNSLAQNI
+451 KKREETLNSLAQDV
-465 ENLDLQYAIR
+465 ENLDIQYAIR
-475 KHDFLLSQISSL
+475 KHNFLLSQIYSL
-487 MSDAITKDTDD
+487 ISDAITKDTDD

-505 KILAN
+505 KNLAN

-523 RFVKEIIKSEPVRQK
+523 QVIKEVIKFEPVRQK
-538 FYQLITEEEE
+538 FYQLITEDEE
-548 DDNQESVN
+548 DNNQQSVN
-556 LKRKKIYNYLLT
+556 LKRKKIYDYLLT

-593 KINFIRGQL
+593 KIGSIRRQL
-602 RDKVKVVALDQDW
+602 RDKVKVMDLDQDW
-615 EALTITK
+615 GALTITK
-622 GETILEKIEQASGK
+622 GETILEKIEQAAAK

-644 IEENIKPVIGKF
+644 IEPVIGKF

-664 VIYPYKYLSDIRNTS
+664 VIYPYQYLSDIQNKNL
-679 PIKLVRISPN
+679 IKLVRISPN

-694 FGKDKGLE
+694 FGKDKGLK

-754 SRQIKIEQF
+754 SRQIKLEQF
-763 SGTQKEK
+763 PGTEEEK
-770 IQEYVKRLV
+770 IKEYVKRLV

-785 ETQTEKDE
+785 ETQTEKNE

-817 NKLVNLGHSAILKE
+817 NKLVILGHSAILKE

-844 LEWNQQKIGPTPE
+844 LEWNQQKIDSTPE
-857 PNYKYVGGYFDK
+857 PIYNYVGGYFDK
-869 AVTPLAAAELAKR
+869 AVTPLAAAELAQR
-882 SLEDLKG
+882 FLEDFKG
-889 KEKEYFRGEYGVGS
+889 KEKEYFLGEYGVGS
-903 ETIGKDIPSNFLK
+903 ETIVKDIPSNILK
-916 SLGTRSA
+916 SLGARSA
-923 IILSYIIESSKTGK
+923 IILSDIIESSKTGK
-937 RLLELQSYQLLKQIL
+937 RLLRLQSYQLLKQIL

-981 LLFTIAFGVI
+981 LLFIIAFGVI

-997 LPRLAVL
+997 LPRWAVL
-1004 TIATLALLWIIKNLL
+1004 TIATLALLWIIKSLL
-1019 GVLFGRTSK
+1019 GLLFGRTSQ

>member
-1 MTATPSKNTQSS
+1 M
-13 SATCLKKPDFR
+13 
-24 KETRLG
+24 
-30 LVLYG
+30 
-35 GVSLAVYMNGVCR
+35 
-48 EFYNATRGRGIYK
+48 
-61 LIKALTD
+61 
-68 SDIVVDIISGTSAG
+68 
-82 GINGVLLSYA
+82 SYA

-126 ENNQKGVNSLLNG
+126 ENNQIDVNSLLNG
-139 EGYYQEELFKAFGK
+139 EGYYQEELFKAFEK
-153 AGNNQDSAPDGEWY
+153 AGNKQESAPDGEWY

-180 DVSGRVYKTF
+180 DVLGRIHQTF

-198 IKDHRCV
+198 IKDHRCI
-205 FQLKYREDQDFGD
+205 FQLKYREDQDVGD
-218 PFSTTDADT
+218 PFSTKDADT
-227 QQALAKLCRITS
+227 QKALAKLCRITS
-239 CFPLAFPVVD
+239 CFPLAFPVVP
-249 VEINSDNPDNKVDN
+249 VEIKSDNKVDN

-275 ILPQE
+275 LLPQE

-298 RPFSYTTEAI
+298 RPFSYTTEAM

-332 DSTKF
+332 NSSKF
-337 KEMEQPTVWEVITG
+337 TEMEQPTVWEVITG

-365 LQQIKDINNKIRNYN
+365 LQQIKDINDKIRRYN
-380 LLLKSVDEEVS
+380 LLLKSVDEEVH

-399 RYWRCRLVGLRD
+399 RYWRCRLVSLRD
-411 SVLSVIFDNQ
+411 SILFVIFDNQ
-421 YFLGKEQEQE
+421 YFIGKEQEQE

-451 KEREETLNSLAQNI
+451 KNREETLNSLAQNI

-475 KHDFLLSQISSL
+475 KHNFLSSQIYSL
-487 MSDAITKDTDD
+487 MSDAITKDTDN
-498 ITKYTEL
+498 IAKYTEL
-505 KILAN
+505 KNLAN

-523 RFVKEIIKSEPVRQK
+523 QVVKEVIKSEPVRQK

-548 DDNQESVN
+548 DNNQQSVN
-556 LKRKKIYNYLLT
+556 LKRKKIYDYLLT

-593 KINFIRGQL
+593 KIGSIRRQL
-602 RDKVKVVALDQDW
+602 RDKVKVMDLDQDW

-622 GETILEKIEQASGK
+622 GETILEKIEQAAAK

-644 IEENIKPVIGKF
+644 IEPVIGKF

-664 VIYPYKYLSDIRNTS
+664 VIYPYQYLSDIQNKNL
-679 PIKLVRISPN
+679 IKLVRISPN

-694 FGKDKGLE
+694 FGKDKGLK

-754 SRQIKIEQF
+754 SRQIKLEQF
-763 SGTQKEK
+763 PGTEEEK

-785 ETQTEKDE
+785 ETQTEKNE

-817 NKLVNLGHSAILKE
+817 NKLVILGHSAILKE

-844 LEWNQQKIGPTPE
+844 LEWNQQKIDSTPE
-857 PNYKYVGGYFDK
+857 PIYNYVGGYFDK
-869 AVTPLAAAELAKR
+869 AVTPLAAAELAQR
-882 SLEDLKG
+882 FLEDFKG
-889 KEKEYFRGEYGVGS
+889 KEKEYFLGEYGVGS
-903 ETIGKDIPSNFLK
+903 ETIVKDIPSNILK
-916 SLGTRSA
+916 SLGARSA
-923 IILSYIIESSKTGK
+923 IILSDIIESSKTGK
-937 RLLELQSYQLLKQIL
+937 RLLRLQSYQLLKQIL

-958 SQRSSPSSYKTQAS
+958 AQRSSPSSYKTQAS

-981 LLFTIAFGVI
+981 LLFIIAFGVI

-997 LPRLAVL
+997 LPRWAVL
-1004 TIATLALLWIIKNLL
+1004 TIATLALLWIIKSLL
-1019 GVLFGRTSK
+1019 GLLFGRTSQ

>member
-1 MTATPSKNTQSS
+1 MTATPGHNTQSS

-24 KETRLG
+24 QETRLG

-68 SDIVVDIISGTSAG
+68 SDIVVDIVSGTSAG

-126 ENNQKGVNSLLNG
+126 ENNQIDVNSLLNG
-139 EGYYQEELFKAFGK
+139 EGYYQEELFKAFEK
-153 AGNNQDSAPDGEWY
+153 AGNKQESAPDGEWY

-180 DVSGRVYKTF
+180 DVLGRIHQTF

-198 IKDHRCV
+198 IKDHRCI
-205 FQLKYREDQDFGD
+205 FQLKYREDQDVGD
-218 PFSTTDADT
+218 PFSTKDADT
-227 QQALAKLCRITS
+227 QKALAKLCRITS
-239 CFPLAFPVVD
+239 CFPLAFPVVP
-249 VEINSDNPDNKVDN
+249 VEIKSDNKVDN

-275 ILPQE
+275 LLPQE

-298 RPFSYTTEAI
+298 RPFSYTTEAM

-332 DSTKF
+332 NSSKF
-337 KEMEQPTVWEVITG
+337 TEMEQPTVWEVITG

-365 LQQIKDINNKIRNYN
+365 LQQIKDINDKIRRYN
-380 LLLKSVDEEVS
+380 LLLKSVDEEVH

-399 RYWRCRLVGLRD
+399 RYWRCRLVSLRD
-411 SVLSVIFDNQ
+411 SILFVIFDNQ
-421 YFLGKEQEQE
+421 YFIGKEQEQE

-451 KEREETLNSLAQNI
+451 KNREETLNSLAQNI

-475 KHDFLLSQISSL
+475 KHNFLSSQIYSL
-487 MSDAITKDTDD
+487 MSDAITKDTDN
-498 ITKYTEL
+498 IAKYTEL
-505 KILAN
+505 KNLAN

-523 RFVKEIIKSEPVRQK
+523 QVVKEVIKSEPVRQK

-548 DDNQESVN
+548 DNNQQSVN
-556 LKRKKIYNYLLT
+556 LKRKKIYDYLLT

-593 KINFIRGQL
+593 KIGSIRRQL
-602 RDKVKVVALDQDW
+602 RDKVKVMDLDQDW
-615 EALTITK
+615 GALTITK
-622 GETILEKIEQASGK
+622 GETILEKIEQAAAK

-644 IEENIKPVIGKF
+644 IEPAIGKF

-664 VIYPYKYLSDIRNTS
+664 VIYPYQYLSDIQNKNL
-679 PIKLVRISPN
+679 IKLVRISPN

-694 FGKDKGLE
+694 FGKDKGLK

-754 SRQIKIEQF
+754 SRQIKLEQF
-763 SGTQKEK
+763 PGTEEEK

-785 ETQTEKDE
+785 ETQTEKNE

-817 NKLVNLGHSAILKE
+817 NKLVILGHSAILKE

-839 AISEQ
+839 SISEQ
-844 LEWNQQKIGPTPE
+844 LEWNQQKIDSTPE
-857 PNYKYVGGYFDK
+857 PIYNYVGGYFDK
-869 AVTPLAAAELAKR
+869 AVTPLAAAELAQR
-882 SLEDLKG
+882 FLEDFKG
-889 KEKEYFRGEYGVGS
+889 KEKEYFLGEYGVGS
-903 ETIGKDIPSNFLK
+903 ETIVKDIPSNILK
-916 SLGTRSA
+916 SLGARSA
-923 IILSYIIESSKTGK
+923 IILSDIIESSKTGK
-937 RLLELQSYQLLKQIL
+937 RLLRLQSYQLLKQIL

-981 LLFTIAFGVI
+981 LLFIIAFGVI

-997 LPRLAVL
+997 LPRWAVL
-1004 TIATLALLWIIKNLL
+1004 TIATLALLWIIKSLL
-1019 GVLFGRTSK
+1019 GLLFGRTSQ

>member
-1 MTATPSKNTQSS
+1 MTATPGQNTQSS

-24 KETRLG
+24 RETRLG

-68 SDIVVDIISGTSAG
+68 SDIVVDIVSGTSAG

-126 ENNQKGVNSLLNG
+126 ENNQIDVNSLLNG
-139 EGYYQEELFKAFGK
+139 EGYYQEELFKAFEK
-153 AGNNQDSAPDGEWY
+153 AGNKQESAPDGEWY

-180 DVSGRVYKTF
+180 DVLGRIHQTF

-198 IKDHRCV
+198 IKDHRCI
-205 FQLKYREDQDFGD
+205 FQLKYREDQDVGD
-218 PFSTTDADT
+218 PFSTKDADT
-227 QQALAKLCRITS
+227 QKALAKLCRITS
-239 CFPLAFPVVD
+239 CFPLAFPVVP
-249 VEINSDNPDNKVDN
+249 VEIKSDNKVDN

-275 ILPQE
+275 LLPQE

-298 RPFSYTTEAI
+298 RPFSYTTEAM

-332 DSTKF
+332 NSSKF
-337 KEMEQPTVWEVITG
+337 TEMEQPTVWEVITG

-365 LQQIKDINNKIRNYN
+365 LQQIKDINDKIRRYN
-380 LLLKSVDEEVS
+380 LLLKSVDEEVH

-399 RYWRCRLVGLRD
+399 RYWRCRLVSLRD
-411 SVLSVIFDNQ
+411 SILFVIFDNQ
-421 YFLGKEQEQE
+421 YFIGKEQEQE

-451 KEREETLNSLAQNI
+451 KNREETLNSLAQNI

-475 KHDFLLSQISSL
+475 KHNFLSSQIYSL
-487 MSDAITKDTDD
+487 MSDAITKDTDN
-498 ITKYTEL
+498 IAKYTEL
-505 KILAN
+505 KNLAN

-523 RFVKEIIKSEPVRQK
+523 QVVKEVIKSEPVRQK

-548 DDNQESVN
+548 DNNQQSVN
-556 LKRKKIYNYLLT
+556 LKRKKIYDYLLT

-593 KINFIRGQL
+593 KIGSIRRQL
-602 RDKVKVVALDQDW
+602 RDKVKVMDLDQDW

-622 GETILEKIEQASGK
+622 GETILEKIEQAAAK

-644 IEENIKPVIGKF
+644 IEPAIGKF

-664 VIYPYKYLSDIRNTS
+664 VIYPYQYLSDIQNNS
-679 PIKLVRISPN
+679 LIKLVRISPN

-694 FGKDKGLE
+694 FGKDKGLK

-754 SRQIKIEQF
+754 SRQIKLEQF
-763 SGTQKEK
+763 PGTEEEK
-770 IQEYVKRLV
+770 IKEYVKRLV

-785 ETQTEKDE
+785 ETQTEKNE

-817 NKLVNLGHSAILKE
+817 NKLVILGHSAILKE

-844 LEWNQQKIGPTPE
+844 LEWNQQKIDSTPE
-857 PNYKYVGGYFDK
+857 PIYNYVGGYFDK
-869 AVTPLAAAELAKR
+869 AVTPLAAAELAQR
-882 SLEDLKG
+882 FLEDFKG
-889 KEKEYFRGEYGVGS
+889 KEKEYFLGEYGVGS
-903 ETIGKDIPSNFLK
+903 ETIVKDIPSNILK
-916 SLGTRSA
+916 SLGARSA
-923 IILSYIIESSKTGK
+923 IILSDIIESSKTGK
-937 RLLELQSYQLLKQIL
+937 RLLRLQSYQLLKQIL

-981 LLFTIAFGVI
+981 LLFIIAFGVI

-997 LPRLAVL
+997 LPRWAVL
-1004 TIATLALLWIIKNLL
+1004 TIATLALLWIIKSLL
-1019 GVLFGRTSK
+1019 GLLFGRTSQ

>member
-1 MTATPSKNTQSS
+1 MTATPGQNTKSS

-68 SDIVVDIISGTSAG
+68 SDIVVDIVSGTSAG

-126 ENNQKGVNSLLNG
+126 ENNQIDVNSLLNG
-139 EGYYQEELFKAFGK
+139 EGYYQEELFKAFEK
-153 AGNNQDSAPDGEWY
+153 AGNNQESAPDGEWY

-180 DVSGRVYKTF
+180 DVLGRIHQTF

-198 IKDHRCV
+198 IKDHRCI
-205 FQLKYREDQDFGD
+205 FQLKYREDQDVGD
-218 PFSTTDADT
+218 PFSTKDADT
-227 QQALAKLCRITS
+227 QKALAKLCRITS
-239 CFPLAFPVVD
+239 CFPLAFPVVP
-249 VEINSDNPDNKVDN
+249 VEIKSDNKVDN

-275 ILPQE
+275 LLPQE

-298 RPFSYTTEAI
+298 RPFSYTTEAM

-332 DSTKF
+332 NSSKF
-337 KEMEQPTVWEVITG
+337 TEMEQPTVWEVITG

-365 LQQIKDINNKIRNYN
+365 LQQIKDINDKIRRYN
-380 LLLKSVDEEVS
+380 LLLKSVDEEVH

-399 RYWRCRLVGLRD
+399 RYWRCRLVSLRD
-411 SVLSVIFDNQ
+411 SILFVIFDNQ
-421 YFLGKEQEQE
+421 YFIGKEQEQE

-451 KEREETLNSLAQNI
+451 KNREETLNSLAQNI

-475 KHDFLLSQISSL
+475 KHNFLSSQIYSL
-487 MSDAITKDTDD
+487 MSDAITKDTDN
-498 ITKYTEL
+498 IAKYTEL
-505 KILAN
+505 KNLAN

-523 RFVKEIIKSEPVRQK
+523 QVVKEVIKSEPVRQK

-548 DDNQESVN
+548 DNNQQSVN
-556 LKRKKIYNYLLT
+556 LKRKKIYDYLLT

-593 KINFIRGQL
+593 KIGSIRRQL
-602 RDKVKVVALDQDW
+602 RDKVKVMDLDQDW
-615 EALTITK
+615 GALTITK
-622 GETILEKIEQASGK
+622 GETILEKIEQAAAK

-644 IEENIKPVIGKF
+644 IEPAIGKF

-664 VIYPYKYLSDIRNTS
+664 VIYPYQYLSDIQNKNL
-679 PIKLVRISPN
+679 IKLVRISPN

-694 FGKDKGLE
+694 FGKDKGLK

-754 SRQIKIEQF
+754 SRQIKLEQF
-763 SGTQKEK
+763 PGTEEEK

-785 ETQTEKDE
+785 ETQTEKNE

-817 NKLVNLGHSAILKE
+817 NKLVILGHSAILKE

-839 AISEQ
+839 SISEQ
-844 LEWNQQKIGPTPE
+844 LEWNQQKIDSTPE
-857 PNYKYVGGYFDK
+857 PIYNYVGGYFDK
-869 AVTPLAAAELAKR
+869 AVTPLAAAELAQR
-882 SLEDLKG
+882 FLEDFKG
-889 KEKEYFRGEYGVGS
+889 KEKEYFLGEYGVGS
-903 ETIGKDIPSNFLK
+903 ETIVKDIPSNILK
-916 SLGTRSA
+916 SLGARSA
-923 IILSYIIESSKTGK
+923 IILSDIIESSKTGK
-937 RLLELQSYQLLKQIL
+937 RLLRLQSYQLLKQIL

-981 LLFTIAFGVI
+981 LLFIIAFGVI

-997 LPRLAVL
+997 LPRWAVL
-1004 TIATLALLWIIKNLL
+1004 TIATLALLALRELL
-1019 GVLFGRTSK
+1019 CK

>member
-1 MTATPSKNTQSS
+1 MTATPGQNTQSS

-68 SDIVVDIISGTSAG
+68 SDIVVDIVSGTSAG

-120 LRPLKK
+120 LRPIKK
-126 ENNQKGVNSLLNG
+126 ENNQTNVNSLLNG
-139 EGYYQEELFKAFGK
+139 EGYYQEELFKAFEK
-153 AGNNQDSAPDGEWY
+153 AGNNQQSAPDGEWY

-180 DVSGRVYKTF
+180 DVLGRIYKTF

-198 IKDHRCV
+198 IKDNRCV
-205 FQLKYREDQDFGD
+205 FHLKYREDQDFGD
-218 PFSTTDADT
+218 PFSTTDKDT

-239 CFPLAFPVVD
+239 CFPLAFPVVP
-249 VEINSDNPDNKVDN
+249 VEIKSDNKVDN
-263 KLQEWG
+263 QLQEWG

-356 PRYESIGKD
+356 PRYESISKD
-365 LQQIKDINNKIRNYN
+365 LQQIKGIHDKIRRYN

-399 RYWRCRLVGLRD
+399 RYWRCRLVSLRD

-421 YFLGKEQEQE
+421 YFVGKEQEQE
-431 ELLEKSATLLTQFI
+431 ELLEKSASLLTQFI
-445 NNLEEI
+445 NNSEEI
-451 KEREETLNSLAQNI
+451 KKREETLNSLAQDV
-465 ENLDLQYAIR
+465 ENLDIQYAIR
-475 KHDFLLSQISSL
+475 KHNFLLSQIYSL
-487 MSDAITKDTDD
+487 ISDAITKDTDN
-498 ITKYTEL
+498 IAKYTEL
-505 KILAN
+505 KNLAN

-523 RFVKEIIKSEPVRQK
+523 QVVKEVIKSEPVRQK

-548 DDNQESVN
+548 DNNQQSVN
-556 LKRKKIYNYLLT
+556 LKRKKIYDYLLT

-593 KINFIRGQL
+593 KIGSIRRQL
-602 RDKVKVVALDQDW
+602 RDKVKVMDLDQDW
-615 EALTITK
+615 GALTITK
-622 GETILEKIEQASGK
+622 GETILEKIEQAAAK

-644 IEENIKPVIGKF
+644 IEPAIGKF

-664 VIYPYKYLSDIRNTS
+664 VIYPYQYLSDIQNKNL
-679 PIKLVRISPN
+679 IKLVRISPN

-694 FGKDKGLE
+694 FGKDKGLK

-754 SRQIKIEQF
+754 SRQIKLEQF
-763 SGTQKEK
+763 PGTEEEK

-785 ETQTEKDE
+785 ETQTEKNE

-817 NKLVNLGHSAILKE
+817 NKLVILGHSAILKE

-839 AISEQ
+839 SISEQ
-844 LEWNQQKIGPTPE
+844 LEWNQQKIDSTPE
-857 PNYKYVGGYFDK
+857 PIYNYVGGYFDK
-869 AVTPLAAAELAKR
+869 AVTPLAAAELAQR
-882 SLEDLKG
+882 FLEDLKG
-889 KEKEYFRGEYGVGS
+889 KEKEYFLGEYGVGS
-903 ETIGKDIPSNFLK
+903 ETIVKDIPSNILK
-916 SLGTRSA
+916 SLGARSA
-923 IILSYIIESSKTGK
+923 IILSDIIESSKTGK
-937 RLLELQSYQLLKQIL
+937 RLLRLQSYQLLKQIL

-981 LLFTIAFGVI
+981 LLFIIAFGVI

-997 LPRLAVL
+997 LPRWAVL
-1004 TIATLALLWIIKNLL
+1004 TIATLALLWIIKSLL
-1019 GVLFGRTSK
+1019 GLLFGRTSQ

>member
-1 MTATPSKNTQSS
+1 
-13 SATCLKKPDFR
+13 
-24 KETRLG
+24 
-30 LVLYG
+30 
-35 GVSLAVYMNGVCR
+35 
-48 EFYNATRGRGIYK
+48 
-61 LIKALTD
+61 
-68 SDIVVDIISGTSAG
+68 
-82 GINGVLLSYA
+82 
-92 VANSYEKIVVDFKE
+92 
-106 FGDIWRESGDINKL
+106 
-120 LRPLKK
+120 
-126 ENNQKGVNSLLNG
+126 
-139 EGYYQEELFKAFGK
+139 
-153 AGNNQDSAPDGEWY
+153 
-167 SEFNELDLFITGT
+167 LFITGT
-180 DVSGRVYKTF
+180 DVLGRIYKTF

-198 IKDHRCV
+198 IKDNRCV
-205 FQLKYREDQDFGD
+205 FHLKYREDQDFGD
-218 PFSTTDADT
+218 PFSTTDKDT

-239 CFPLAFPVVD
+239 CFPLAFPVVP
-249 VEINSDNPDNKVDN
+249 VEIKSDNKVDN
-263 KLQEWG
+263 QLQEWG

-356 PRYESIGKD
+356 PRYESISKD
-365 LQQIKDINNKIRNYN
+365 LQQIKGINDKIRRYN

-399 RYWRCRLVGLRD
+399 RYWRCRLVSLRD

-421 YFLGKEQEQE
+421 YFVGKEQEQE
-431 ELLEKSATLLTQFI
+431 ELLEKSAILLTQFI
-445 NNLEEI
+445 NNSEEI
-451 KEREETLNSLAQNI
+451 KKREETLNSLAQDV
-465 ENLDLQYAIR
+465 ENLDIQYAIR
-475 KHDFLLSQISSL
+475 KHNFLLSQIYSL
-487 MSDAITKDTDD
+487 ISDAITKDTDD

-505 KILAN
+505 KNLAN

-523 RFVKEIIKSEPVRQK
+523 QVIKEVIKFEPVRQK
-538 FYQLITEEEE
+538 FYQLITEDEE
-548 DDNQESVN
+548 DNNQQSVN
-556 LKRKKIYNYLLT
+556 LKRKKIYDYLLT

-583 VENLKELDFD
+583 VENLKELNFD
-593 KINFIRGQL
+593 KIHSIGDNL
-602 RDKVKVVALDQDW
+602 RKKVKDVALDQDW

-622 GETILEKIEQASGK
+622 GETILEKIEQASAK

-644 IEENIKPVIGKF
+644 VESAIGKF

-664 VIYPYKYLSDIRNTS
+664 VIYPYQYLSDVQNNS
-679 PIKLVRISPN
+679 LIKLVRISPN

-725 ILWGRLDGVNRIVDG
+725 ILWGRLDGLNRIVDG

-754 SRQIKIEQF
+754 SRQIKLEQF
-763 SGTQKEK
+763 SGTQEEK

-785 ETQTEKDE
+785 ETQTEKNE

-817 NKLVNLGHSAILKE
+817 NKLVSLGHSAILKE

-844 LEWNQQKIGPTPE
+844 LEWNQQKIDSTPE

-869 AVTPLAAAELAKR
+869 AVTPLAAAELAQR
-882 SLEDLKG
+882 FLEDLKG
-889 KEKEYFRGEYGVGS
+889 KEKEYFLGEYAVGS
-903 ETIGKDIPSNFLK
+903 ETIVKDIPSNILK
-916 SLGTRSA
+916 SLGARSA

-937 RLLELQSYQLLKQIL
+937 RLLRLQSYQLLKQIL

-981 LLFTIAFGVI
+981 LLFIIGFGVI
-991 AYLLNI
+991 AYLLNV
-997 LPRLAVL
+997 LPRWAVL
-1004 TIATLALLWIIKNLL
+1004 TIATLALLWIIKSLL
-1019 GVLFGRTSK
+1019 GLLFGRTSK

>member
-1 MTATPSKNTQSS
+1 MTATPGHNTQSS

-68 SDIVVDIISGTSAG
+68 SDIVVDIVSGTSAG

-120 LRPLKK
+120 LRPIKK
-126 ENNQKGVNSLLNG
+126 ENNQTNVNSLLNG
-139 EGYYQEELFKAFGK
+139 EGYYQEELFKAFEK
-153 AGNNQDSAPDGEWY
+153 AGNKQESAPDGEWY

-180 DVSGRVYKTF
+180 DVLGRIHQTF

-198 IKDHRCV
+198 IKDNRCV
-205 FQLKYREDQDFGD
+205 FHLKYREDQDFGD
-218 PFSTTDADT
+218 PFSTTDKDT

-239 CFPLAFPVVD
+239 CFPLAFPVVP
-249 VEINSDNPDNKVDN
+249 VEIKSDNKVDN

-275 ILPQE
+275 LLPQE

-365 LQQIKDINNKIRNYN
+365 LQQIKDVNDKIRRYN

-399 RYWRCRLVGLRD
+399 RYWRCRLVSLRD
-411 SVLSVIFDNQ
+411 SILFVIFDNQ
-421 YFLGKEQEQE
+421 YFIGKEQEQE

-451 KEREETLNSLAQNI
+451 KNREETLNSLAQNI

-475 KHDFLLSQISSL
+475 KHNFLSSQIYSL
-487 MSDAITKDTDD
+487 MSDAITKDTDN
-498 ITKYTEL
+498 IAKYTEL
-505 KILAN
+505 KNLAN

-523 RFVKEIIKSEPVRQK
+523 QVVKEVIKSEPVRQK

-548 DDNQESVN
+548 DNNQQSVN
-556 LKRKKIYNYLLT
+556 LKRKKIYDYLLT

-593 KINFIRGQL
+593 KIGSIRRQL
-602 RDKVKVVALDQDW
+602 RDKVKVMDLDQDW

-622 GETILEKIEQASGK
+622 GETILEKIEQAAAK

-644 IEENIKPVIGKF
+644 IEPVIGKF

-664 VIYPYKYLSDIRNTS
+664 VIYPYQYLSDIQNKNL
-679 PIKLVRISPN
+679 IKLVRISPN

-694 FGKDKGLE
+694 FGKDKGLK

-754 SRQIKIEQF
+754 SRQIELEQF
-763 SGTQKEK
+763 SGTQEEK

-805 TTLAKEELEEFL
+805 TTLAKAELEEFL

-844 LEWNQQKIGPTPE
+844 LEWNQQKIDSTPE
-857 PNYKYVGGYFDK
+857 PIYNYVGGYFDK
-869 AVTPLAAAELAKR
+869 AVTPLAAAELAQR
-882 SLEDLKG
+882 FLEDLKG
-889 KEKEYFRGEYGVGS
+889 KEKEYFRDEYGVGS
-903 ETIGKDIPSNFLK
+903 ETIGKDIPSNILK
-916 SLGTRSA
+916 SLGARSA
-923 IILSYIIESSKTGK
+923 IILSDIIESSKTGK
-937 RLLELQSYQLLKQIL
+937 RLLRLQSYQLLKQIL

-981 LLFTIAFGVI
+981 LLFIIAFGVI

-997 LPRLAVL
+997 LPRWAVL
-1004 TIATLALLWIIKNLL
+1004 TIATLALLWIIKSLL
-1019 GVLFGRTSK
+1019 GLLFGRTSQ

>member
-1 MTATPSKNTQSS
+1 MTATPGHNTQSS

-68 SDIVVDIISGTSAG
+68 SDIVVDIVSGTSAG

-126 ENNQKGVNSLLNG
+126 ENNQIDVNSLLNG
-139 EGYYQEELFKAFGK
+139 EGYYQEELFKAFEK
-153 AGNNQDSAPDGEWY
+153 AGNKQESAPDGEWY

-180 DVSGRVYKTF
+180 DVLGRIHQTF

-198 IKDHRCV
+198 IKDHRCI
-205 FQLKYREDQDFGD
+205 FQLKYREDQDVGD
-218 PFSTTDADT
+218 PFSTKDADT
-227 QQALAKLCRITS
+227 QKALAKLCRITS
-239 CFPLAFPVVD
+239 CFPLAFPVVP
-249 VEINSDNPDNKVDN
+249 VEIKSDNKVDN

-275 ILPQE
+275 LLPQE

-298 RPFSYTTEAI
+298 RPFSYTTEAM

-332 DSTKF
+332 NSSKF
-337 KEMEQPTVWEVITG
+337 TEMEQPTVWEVITG

-365 LQQIKDINNKIRNYN
+365 LQQIKDINDKIRRYN
-380 LLLKSVDEEVS
+380 LLLKSVDEEVH

-399 RYWRCRLVGLRD
+399 RYWRCRLVSLRD
-411 SVLSVIFDNQ
+411 SILFVIFDNQ
-421 YFLGKEQEQE
+421 YFIGKEQEQE

-451 KEREETLNSLAQNI
+451 KNREETLNSLAQNI

-475 KHDFLLSQISSL
+475 KHNFLSSQIYSL
-487 MSDAITKDTDD
+487 MSDAITKDTDN
-498 ITKYTEL
+498 IAKYTEL
-505 KILAN
+505 KNLAN

-523 RFVKEIIKSEPVRQK
+523 QVIKEVIKFEPVRQK
-538 FYQLITEEEE
+538 FYQLITEDEE
-548 DDNQESVN
+548 DNNQQSVN
-556 LKRKKIYNYLLT
+556 LKRKKIYDYLLT

-593 KINFIRGQL
+593 KIGSIRRQL
-602 RDKVKVVALDQDW
+602 RDKVKVMDLDQDW
-615 EALTITK
+615 GALTITK
-622 GETILEKIEQASGK
+622 GETILEKIEQAAAK

-644 IEENIKPVIGKF
+644 IEPAIGKF

-664 VIYPYKYLSDIRNTS
+664 VIYPYQYLSDIQNKNL
-679 PIKLVRISPN
+679 IKLVRISPN

-694 FGKDKGLE
+694 FGKDKGLK

-754 SRQIKIEQF
+754 SRQIKLEQF
-763 SGTQKEK
+763 PGTEEEK

-785 ETQTEKDE
+785 ETQTEKNE

-805 TTLAKEELEEFL
+805 TTLAKKELEEFL
-817 NKLVNLGHSAILKE
+817 NKLVILGHSAILKE

-844 LEWNQQKIGPTPE
+844 LEWNQQKIDSTPE
-857 PNYKYVGGYFDK
+857 PIYNYVGGYFDK
-869 AVTPLAAAELAKR
+869 AVTPLAAAELAQR
-882 SLEDLKG
+882 FLEDFKG
-889 KEKEYFRGEYGVGS
+889 KEKEYFLGEYGVGS
-903 ETIGKDIPSNFLK
+903 ETIVKDIPSNILK
-916 SLGTRSA
+916 SLGARSA
-923 IILSYIIESSKTGK
+923 IILSDIIESSKTGK
-937 RLLELQSYQLLKQIL
+937 RLLRLQSYQLLKQIL
-952 NIYYFL
+952 
-958 SQRSSPSSYKTQAS
+958 
-972 PLISALKSL
+972 ALRYSL
-981 LLFTIAFGVI
+981 C
-991 AYLLNI
+991 
-997 LPRLAVL
+997 
-1004 TIATLALLWIIKNLL
+1004 
-1019 GVLFGRTSK
+1019 

>member
-1 MTATPSKNTQSS
+1 MTATPGHNTQSS

-68 SDIVVDIISGTSAG
+68 SDIVVDIVSGTSAG

-126 ENNQKGVNSLLNG
+126 ENNQIDVNSLLNG
-139 EGYYQEELFKAFGK
+139 EGYYQEELFKAFEK
-153 AGNNQDSAPDGEWY
+153 AGNKQESAPDGEWY

-180 DVSGRVYKTF
+180 DVLGRIHQTF

-198 IKDHRCV
+198 IKDHRCI
-205 FQLKYREDQDFGD
+205 FQLKYREDQDVGD
-218 PFSTTDADT
+218 PFSTKDADT
-227 QQALAKLCRITS
+227 QKALAKLCRITS
-239 CFPLAFPVVD
+239 CFPLAFPVVP
-249 VEINSDNPDNKVDN
+249 VEIKSDNKVDN

-275 ILPQE
+275 LLPQE

-298 RPFSYTTEAI
+298 RPFSYTTEAM

-332 DSTKF
+332 NSSKF
-337 KEMEQPTVWEVITG
+337 TEMEQPTVWEVITG

-365 LQQIKDINNKIRNYN
+365 LQQIKDINDKIRRYN
-380 LLLKSVDEEVS
+380 LLLKSVDEEVH

-399 RYWRCRLVGLRD
+399 RYWRCRLVSLRD
-411 SVLSVIFDNQ
+411 SILFVIFDNQ
-421 YFLGKEQEQE
+421 YFIGKEQEQE

-451 KEREETLNSLAQNI
+451 KNREETLNSLAQNI

-475 KHDFLLSQISSL
+475 KHNFLSSQIYSL
-487 MSDAITKDTDD
+487 MSDAITKDTDN
-498 ITKYTEL
+498 IAKYTEL
-505 KILAN
+505 KNLAN

-523 RFVKEIIKSEPVRQK
+523 QVVKEVIKSEPVRQK

-548 DDNQESVN
+548 DNNQQSVN
-556 LKRKKIYNYLLT
+556 LKRKKIYDYLLT

-593 KINFIRGQL
+593 KIGSIRRQL
-602 RDKVKVVALDQDW
+602 RDKVKVMDLDQDW
-615 EALTITK
+615 GALTITK
-622 GETILEKIEQASGK
+622 GETILEKIEQAAAK

-644 IEENIKPVIGKF
+644 IEPAIGKF

-664 VIYPYKYLSDIRNTS
+664 VIYPYQYLSDIQNKNL
-679 PIKLVRISPN
+679 IKLVRISPN

-694 FGKDKGLE
+694 FGKDKGLK

-754 SRQIKIEQF
+754 SRQIKLEQF
-763 SGTQKEK
+763 PGTEEEK

-785 ETQTEKDE
+785 ETQTEKNE

-817 NKLVNLGHSAILKE
+817 NKLVILGHSAILKE

-844 LEWNQQKIGPTPE
+844 LEWNQQKIDSTPE
-857 PNYKYVGGYFDK
+857 PIYNYVGGYFDK
-869 AVTPLAAAELAKR
+869 AVTPLAAAELAQR
-882 SLEDLKG
+882 FLEDLKG
-889 KEKEYFRGEYGVGS
+889 KEKEYFLGEYGVGS
-903 ETIGKDIPSNFLK
+903 ETIVKDIPSNILK
-916 SLGTRSA
+916 SLGARSA
-923 IILSYIIESSKTGK
+923 IILSDIIESSKTGK
-937 RLLELQSYQLLKQIL
+937 RLLRLQSYQLLKQIL

-981 LLFTIAFGVI
+981 LLFIIAFGVI

-1004 TIATLALLWIIKNLL
+1004 TIATLALLWIIKSLL
-1019 GVLFGRTSK
+1019 GLLFGRTSQ

>member
-1 MTATPSKNTQSS
+1 MTATPGHNTQSS

-68 SDIVVDIISGTSAG
+68 SDIVVDIVSGTSAG

-126 ENNQKGVNSLLNG
+126 ENNQIDVNSLLNG
-139 EGYYQEELFKAFGK
+139 EGYYQEELFKAFEK
-153 AGNNQDSAPDGEWY
+153 AGNKQESAPDGEWY

-180 DVSGRVYKTF
+180 DVLGRIYQTF

-198 IKDHRCV
+198 IKDHRCI
-205 FQLKYREDQDFGD
+205 FQLKYREDQDVGD
-218 PFSTTDADT
+218 PFSTKDADT
-227 QQALAKLCRITS
+227 QKALAKLCRITS
-239 CFPLAFPVVD
+239 CFPLAFPVVP
-249 VEINSDNPDNKVDN
+249 VEIKSDNKVDN

-275 ILPQE
+275 LLPQE

-298 RPFSYTTEAI
+298 RPFSYTTEAM

-332 DSTKF
+332 NSSKF
-337 KEMEQPTVWEVITG
+337 TEMEQPTVWEVITG

-365 LQQIKDINNKIRNYN
+365 LQQIKDINDKIRRYN
-380 LLLKSVDEEVS
+380 LLLKSVDEEVH

-399 RYWRCRLVGLRD
+399 RYWRCRLVSLRD
-411 SVLSVIFDNQ
+411 SILFVIFDNQ
-421 YFLGKEQEQE
+421 YFIGKEQEQE

-451 KEREETLNSLAQNI
+451 KNREKTLNSLAQNI

-475 KHDFLLSQISSL
+475 KHNFLSSQIYSL
-487 MSDAITKDTDD
+487 MSDAITKDTDN
-498 ITKYTEL
+498 IAKYTEL
-505 KILAN
+505 KNLAN

-523 RFVKEIIKSEPVRQK
+523 QVVKEVIKSEPVRQK

-548 DDNQESVN
+548 DNNQQSVN
-556 LKRKKIYNYLLT
+556 LKRKKIYDYLLT

-593 KINFIRGQL
+593 KIGSIRRQL
-602 RDKVKVVALDQDW
+602 RDKVKVMDLDQDW
-615 EALTITK
+615 GALTITK
-622 GETILEKIEQASGK
+622 GETILEKIEQAAAK

-644 IEENIKPVIGKF
+644 IEPAIGKF

-664 VIYPYKYLSDIRNTS
+664 VIYPYQYLSDIQNKNL
-679 PIKLVRISPN
+679 IKLVRISPN

-694 FGKDKGLE
+694 FGKDKGLK

-754 SRQIKIEQF
+754 SRQIKLEQF
-763 SGTQKEK
+763 PGTEEEK

-785 ETQTEKDE
+785 ETQTEKNE
-793 LIQDLIKLAQPN
+793 LIKDLIKLAQPN

-817 NKLVNLGHSAILKE
+817 NKLVILGHSAILKE

-839 AISEQ
+839 SISEQ
-844 LEWNQQKIGPTPE
+844 LEWNQQKIDSTPE
-857 PNYKYVGGYFDK
+857 PIYNYVGGYFDK
-869 AVTPLAAAELAKR
+869 AVTPLAAAELAQR
-882 SLEDLKG
+882 FLEDFKG
-889 KEKEYFRGEYGVGS
+889 KEKEYFLGEYGVGS
-903 ETIGKDIPSNFLK
+903 ETIVKDIPSNILK
-916 SLGTRSA
+916 SLGARSA
-923 IILSYIIESSKTGK
+923 IILSDIIESSKTGK
-937 RLLELQSYQLLKQIL
+937 RLLRLQSYQLLKQIL

-981 LLFTIAFGVI
+981 LLFIIAFGVI

-997 LPRLAVL
+997 LPRWSVL
-1004 TIATLALLWIIKNLL
+1004 TIATLALLWIIKSLL
-1019 GVLFGRTSK
+1019 GLLFGRTSQ

>member
-1 MTATPSKNTQSS
+1 M
-13 SATCLKKPDFR
+13 
-24 KETRLG
+24 
-30 LVLYG
+30 
-35 GVSLAVYMNGVCR
+35 
-48 EFYNATRGRGIYK
+48 
-61 LIKALTD
+61 
-68 SDIVVDIISGTSAG
+68 
-82 GINGVLLSYA
+82 
-92 VANSYEKIVVDFKE
+92 
-106 FGDIWRESGDINKL
+106 
-120 LRPLKK
+120 
-126 ENNQKGVNSLLNG
+126 
-139 EGYYQEELFKAFGK
+139 
-153 AGNNQDSAPDGEWY
+153 
-167 SEFNELDLFITGT
+167 
-180 DVSGRVYKTF
+180 
-190 DNTGKVIE
+190 
-198 IKDHRCV
+198 
-205 FQLKYREDQDFGD
+205 
-218 PFSTTDADT
+218 
-227 QQALAKLCRITS
+227 
-239 CFPLAFPVVD
+239 
-249 VEINSDNPDNKVDN
+249 
-263 KLQEWG
+263 
-269 KLLRNR
+269 RNR
-275 ILPQE
+275 LLPQE

-298 RPFSYTTEAI
+298 RPFSYTTEAM

-332 DSTKF
+332 NSSKF
-337 KEMEQPTVWEVITG
+337 TEMEQPTVWEVITG

-365 LQQIKDINNKIRNYN
+365 LQQIKDINDKIRRYN
-380 LLLKSVDEEVS
+380 LLLKSVDEEVH

-399 RYWRCRLVGLRD
+399 RYWRCRLVSLRD
-411 SVLSVIFDNQ
+411 SILFVIFDNQ
-421 YFLGKEQEQE
+421 YFIGKEQEQE

-451 KEREETLNSLAQNI
+451 KNREKTLNSLAQNI

-475 KHDFLLSQISSL
+475 KHNFLSSQIYSL
-487 MSDAITKDTDD
+487 MSDAITKDTDN
-498 ITKYTEL
+498 IAKYTEL
-505 KILAN
+505 KNLAN

-523 RFVKEIIKSEPVRQK
+523 QVVKEVIKSEPVRQK

-548 DDNQESVN
+548 DNNQQSVN
-556 LKRKKIYNYLLT
+556 LKRKKIYDYLLT

-593 KINFIRGQL
+593 KIGSIRRQL
-602 RDKVKVVALDQDW
+602 RDKVKVMDLDQDW
-615 EALTITK
+615 GALTITK
-622 GETILEKIEQASGK
+622 GETILEKIEQAAAK

-644 IEENIKPVIGKF
+644 IEPAIGKF

-664 VIYPYKYLSDIRNTS
+664 VIYPYQYLSDIQNKNL
-679 PIKLVRISPN
+679 IKLVRISPN

-694 FGKDKGLE
+694 FGKDKGLK

-754 SRQIKIEQF
+754 SRQIKLEQF
-763 SGTQKEK
+763 PGTEEEK

-785 ETQTEKDE
+785 ETQTEKNE
-793 LIQDLIKLAQPN
+793 LIKDLIKLAQPN

-817 NKLVNLGHSAILKE
+817 NKLVILGHSAILKE

-839 AISEQ
+839 SISEQ
-844 LEWNQQKIGPTPE
+844 LEWNQQKIDSTPE
-857 PNYKYVGGYFDK
+857 PIYNYVGGYFDK
-869 AVTPLAAAELAKR
+869 AVTPLAAAELAQR
-882 SLEDLKG
+882 FLEDFKG
-889 KEKEYFRGEYGVGS
+889 KEKEYFLGEYGVGS
-903 ETIGKDIPSNFLK
+903 ETIVKDIPSNILK
-916 SLGTRSA
+916 SLGARSA
-923 IILSYIIESSKTGK
+923 IILSDIIESSKTGK
-937 RLLELQSYQLLKQIL
+937 RLLRLQSYQLLKQIL

-981 LLFTIAFGVI
+981 LLFIIAFGVI

-997 LPRLAVL
+997 LPRWAVL
-1004 TIATLALLWIIKNLL
+1004 TIATLALLWIIKSLL
-1019 GVLFGRTSK
+1019 GLLFGRTSQ

>member
-1 MTATPSKNTQSS
+1 MTATPGHNTQSS

-68 SDIVVDIISGTSAG
+68 SDIVVDIVSGTSAG

-126 ENNQKGVNSLLNG
+126 ENNQIDVNSLLNG
-139 EGYYQEELFKAFGK
+139 EGYYQEELFKAFEK
-153 AGNNQDSAPDGEWY
+153 AGNNQESAPDGEWY

-180 DVSGRVYKTF
+180 DVLGRIYQTF

-198 IKDHRCV
+198 IKDHRCI
-205 FQLKYREDQDFGD
+205 FQLKYREDQDVGD
-218 PFSTTDADT
+218 PFSTKDADT
-227 QQALAKLCRITS
+227 QKALAKLCRITS
-239 CFPLAFPVVD
+239 CFPLAFPVVP
-249 VEINSDNPDNKVDN
+249 VEIKSDNKVDN

-275 ILPQE
+275 LLPQE

-298 RPFSYTTEAI
+298 RPFSYTTEAM

-332 DSTKF
+332 NSSKF
-337 KEMEQPTVWEVITG
+337 TEMEQPTVWEVITG

-365 LQQIKDINNKIRNYN
+365 LQQIKDINDKIRRYN
-380 LLLKSVDEEVS
+380 LLLKSVDEEVH

-399 RYWRCRLVGLRD
+399 RYWRCRLVSLRD
-411 SVLSVIFDNQ
+411 SILFVIFDNQ
-421 YFLGKEQEQE
+421 YFIGKEQEQE

-451 KEREETLNSLAQNI
+451 KNREETLNSLAQNI

-475 KHDFLLSQISSL
+475 KHNFLLSQIYSL
-487 MSDAITKDTDD
+487 MSDAITKDTDN
-498 ITKYTEL
+498 IAKYTEL
-505 KILAN
+505 KNLAN

-523 RFVKEIIKSEPVRQK
+523 QVVKEVIKSEPVRQK

-548 DDNQESVN
+548 DNNQQSVN
-556 LKRKKIYNYLLT
+556 LKRKKIYDYLLT

-593 KINFIRGQL
+593 KIGSIRRQL
-602 RDKVKVVALDQDW
+602 RDKVKVMDLDQDW

-622 GETILEKIEQASGK
+622 GETILEKIEQAAAK

-644 IEENIKPVIGKF
+644 IEPVIGKF

-664 VIYPYKYLSDIRNTS
+664 VIYPYQYLSDIQNKNL
-679 PIKLVRISPN
+679 IKLVRISPN

-694 FGKDKGLE
+694 FGKDKGLK

-754 SRQIKIEQF
+754 SRQIKLEQF
-763 SGTQKEK
+763 PGTEEEK
-770 IQEYVKRLV
+770 IKEYVKRLV

-785 ETQTEKDE
+785 ETQTEKNE

-817 NKLVNLGHSAILKE
+817 NKLVILGHSAILKE

-844 LEWNQQKIGPTPE
+844 LEWNQQKIDSTPE
-857 PNYKYVGGYFDK
+857 PIYNYVGGYFDK
-869 AVTPLAAAELAKR
+869 AVTPLAAAELAQR
-882 SLEDLKG
+882 FLEDFKG
-889 KEKEYFRGEYGVGS
+889 KEKEYFLGEYGVGS
-903 ETIGKDIPSNFLK
+903 ETIVKDIPSNILK
-916 SLGTRSA
+916 SLGARSA

-937 RLLELQSYQLLKQIL
+937 RLLRLQSYQLLKQIL

-981 LLFTIAFGVI
+981 LLFIIAFGVI

-997 LPRLAVL
+997 LPRWAVL
-1004 TIATLALLWIIKNLL
+1004 TIATLALLWIIKSLL
-1019 GVLFGRTSK
+1019 GLLFGRTSQ

>member
-1 MTATPSKNTQSS
+1 
-13 SATCLKKPDFR
+13 
-24 KETRLG
+24 
-30 LVLYG
+30 
-35 GVSLAVYMNGVCR
+35 MNGVCR

-92 VANSYEKIVVDFKE
+92 VANSDQDRVVDFKE

-126 ENNQKGVNSLLNG
+126 ENNQRDVNSLLNG
-139 EGYYQEELFKAFGK
+139 EGYYQEELFKAFEQ
-153 AGNNQDSAPDGEWY
+153 AGNNQQSAPDGEWY

-180 DVSGRVYKTF
+180 DVLGRIYKTF

-205 FQLKYREDQDFGD
+205 FQLKYREDQDVGD
-218 PFSTTDADT
+218 PFSTTDKDT
-227 QQALAKLCRITS
+227 QEALAKLCRITS
-239 CFPLAFPVVD
+239 CFPLAFPVVP
-249 VEINSDNPDNKVDN
+249 VAIKSDNKVDN

-275 ILPQE
+275 ILPPE
-280 PPKEG
+280 PPQEG
-285 YKIYFVDGGVLDN
+285 YKLYFVDGGVLDN

-332 DSTKF
+332 DSPKF
-337 KEMEQPTVWEVITG
+337 KKMEQPTVWEVITG

-356 PRYESIGKD
+356 PRYQSIGKD
-365 LQQIKDINNKIRNYN
+365 LQQIKDINNKIRSYN

-399 RYWRCRLVGLRD
+399 RYWRCRLVSLRD
-411 SVLSVIFDNQ
+411 IVLSLVFDSQ
-421 YFLGKEQEQE
+421 YFVGQEKKQEE
-431 ELLEKSATLLTQFI
+431 ELLEKSASLLTQFI
-445 NNLEEI
+445 TNLEEV
-451 KEREETLNSLAQNI
+451 KSREETLNSVAQDI
-465 ENLDLQYAIR
+465 ENLDIQYAIR
-475 KHDFLLSQISSL
+475 KHNFLLSQIYSL

-498 ITKYTEL
+498 ITKYAEL
-505 KILAN
+505 KNLAN

-523 RFVKEIIKSEPVRQK
+523 QVVKEIIKSAPVRQK
-538 FYQLITEEEE
+538 FYQLIREEEE
-548 DDNQESVN
+548 DNNQESVN

-568 LLRLILDSQDLADVT
+568 LLRLILDSRDLADVT
-583 VENLKELDFD
+583 GENLKELDFD
-593 KINFIRGQL
+593 KIGSIQGQL
-602 RDKVKVVALDQDW
+602 QNRVKDVALDQ
-615 EALTITK
+615 ATTK
-622 GETILEKIEQASGK
+622 SKTILEKIEKAAAE

-644 IEENIKPVIGKF
+644 VEPAIGKF

-664 VIYPYKYLSDIRNTS
+664 VIYPYQYLSDVQNNS

-702 EKLAGDQFRAF
+702 EKLAGDQFRGF

-754 SRQIKIEQF
+754 SRQIKLEQF
-763 SGTQKEK
+763 PGTQEEK

-785 ETQTEKDE
+785 ETQTEKDG

-805 TTLAKEELEEFL
+805 TTLAKAELEEFL
-817 NKLVNLGHSAILKE
+817 NKLVSLGHSAILKE

-844 LEWNQQKIGPTPE
+844 LEWNQQKIDSTPE

-869 AVTPLAAAELAKR
+869 AVTPLAAAELAQR
-882 SLEDLKG
+882 FLEDLKG
-889 KEKEYFRGEYGVGS
+889 KEKEYFLGEYGVGS
-903 ETIGKDIPSNFLK
+903 ETIGKDIPSNILK

-923 IILSYIIESSKTGK
+923 IILSDIIESSKTGK
-937 RLLELQSYQLLKQIL
+937 RLLRLQSYQLLKQIL

-981 LLFTIAFGVI
+981 LLFIIGFGVI
-991 AYLLNI
+991 AYLLNV
-997 LPRLAVL
+997 LPRWAVL
-1004 TIATLALLWIIKNLL
+1004 TIATLALLALRYLVWFDR
-1019 GVLFGRTSK
+1019 GA

>member
-1 MTATPSKNTQSS
+1 MTATPGHNTQSS

-68 SDIVVDIISGTSAG
+68 SDIVVDIVSGTSAG

-126 ENNQKGVNSLLNG
+126 ENNQIDVNSLLNG
-139 EGYYQEELFKAFGK
+139 EGYYQEELFKAFEK
-153 AGNNQDSAPDGEWY
+153 AGNKQESAPDGEWY

-180 DVSGRVYKTF
+180 DVLGRIHQTF

-198 IKDHRCV
+198 IKDHRCI
-205 FQLKYREDQDFGD
+205 FQLKYREDQDVGD
-218 PFSTTDADT
+218 PFSTKDADT
-227 QQALAKLCRITS
+227 QKALAKLCRITS
-239 CFPLAFPVVD
+239 CFPLAFPVVP
-249 VEINSDNPDNKVDN
+249 VEIKSDNKVDN

-275 ILPQE
+275 LLPQE

-298 RPFSYTTEAI
+298 RPFSYTTEAM

-332 DSTKF
+332 NSSKF
-337 KEMEQPTVWEVITG
+337 TEMEQPTVWEVITG

-365 LQQIKDINNKIRNYN
+365 LQQIKDINDKIRRYN
-380 LLLKSVDEEVS
+380 LLLKSVDEEVH

-399 RYWRCRLVGLRD
+399 RYWRCRLVSLRD
-411 SVLSVIFDNQ
+411 SILFVIFDNQ
-421 YFLGKEQEQE
+421 YFIGKEQEQE

-451 KEREETLNSLAQNI
+451 KNREETLNSLAQNI

-475 KHDFLLSQISSL
+475 KHNFLLSQIYSL
-487 MSDAITKDTDD
+487 MSDAITKDTDN
-498 ITKYTEL
+498 IAKYTEL
-505 KILAN
+505 KNLAN

-523 RFVKEIIKSEPVRQK
+523 QVVKEVIKSEPVRQK

-548 DDNQESVN
+548 DNNQQSVN
-556 LKRKKIYNYLLT
+556 LKRKKIYDYLLT

-593 KINFIRGQL
+593 KIGSIRRQL
-602 RDKVKVVALDQDW
+602 RDKVKVMDLDQDW
-615 EALTITK
+615 GALTITK
-622 GETILEKIEQASGK
+622 GETILEKIEQAAAK

-644 IEENIKPVIGKF
+644 IEPAIGKF

-664 VIYPYKYLSDIRNTS
+664 VIYPYQYLSDIQNKNL
-679 PIKLVRISPN
+679 IKLVRISPN

-694 FGKDKGLE
+694 FGKDKGLK

-754 SRQIKIEQF
+754 SRQIKLEQF
-763 SGTQKEK
+763 PGTEEEK

-785 ETQTEKDE
+785 ETQTEKNE

-817 NKLVNLGHSAILKE
+817 NKLVILGHSAILKE

-839 AISEQ
+839 SISEQ
-844 LEWNQQKIGPTPE
+844 LEWNQQKIDSTPE
-857 PNYKYVGGYFDK
+857 PIYNYVGGYFDK
-869 AVTPLAAAELAKR
+869 AVTPLAAAELAQR
-882 SLEDLKG
+882 FLEDLKG
-889 KEKEYFRGEYGVGS
+889 KEKEYFLGEYGVGS
-903 ETIGKDIPSNFLK
+903 ETIVKDIPSNILK
-916 SLGTRSA
+916 SLGARSA
-923 IILSYIIESSKTGK
+923 IILSDIIESSKTGK
-937 RLLELQSYQLLKQIL
+937 RLLRLQSYQLLKQIL

-981 LLFTIAFGVI
+981 LLFIIAFGVI

-997 LPRLAVL
+997 LPRWAVL
-1004 TIATLALLWIIKNLL
+1004 TIATLALLWIIKSLL
-1019 GVLFGRTSK
+1019 GLLFGRTSQ

>member
-1 MTATPSKNTQSS
+1 MTATPGHNTQSS

-68 SDIVVDIISGTSAG
+68 SDIVVDIVSGTSAG

-126 ENNQKGVNSLLNG
+126 ENNQIDVNSLLNG
-139 EGYYQEELFKAFGK
+139 EGYYQEELFKAFEK
-153 AGNNQDSAPDGEWY
+153 AGNKQESAPDGEWY

-180 DVSGRVYKTF
+180 DVLGRIHQTF

-198 IKDHRCV
+198 IKDHRCI
-205 FQLKYREDQDFGD
+205 FQLKYREDQDVGD
-218 PFSTTDADT
+218 PFSTKDADT
-227 QQALAKLCRITS
+227 QKALAKLCRITS
-239 CFPLAFPVVD
+239 CFPLAFPVVP
-249 VEINSDNPDNKVDN
+249 VEIKSDNKVDN

-275 ILPQE
+275 LLPQE

-298 RPFSYTTEAI
+298 RPFSYTTEAM

-332 DSTKF
+332 NSSKF
-337 KEMEQPTVWEVITG
+337 TEMEQPTVWEVITG

-365 LQQIKDINNKIRNYN
+365 LQQIKDINDKIRRYN
-380 LLLKSVDEEVS
+380 LLLKSVDEEVH

-399 RYWRCRLVGLRD
+399 RYWRCRLVSLRD
-411 SVLSVIFDNQ
+411 SILFVIFDNQ
-421 YFLGKEQEQE
+421 YFIGKEQEQE

-451 KEREETLNSLAQNI
+451 KNREETLNSLAQNI

-475 KHDFLLSQISSL
+475 KHNFLSSQIYSL
-487 MSDAITKDTDD
+487 MSDAITKDTDN
-498 ITKYTEL
+498 IAKYTEL
-505 KILAN
+505 KNLAN

-523 RFVKEIIKSEPVRQK
+523 QVVKEVIKSEPVRQK

-548 DDNQESVN
+548 DNNQQSVN
-556 LKRKKIYNYLLT
+556 LKRKKIYDYLLT

-593 KINFIRGQL
+593 KIGSIRRQL
-602 RDKVKVVALDQDW
+602 RDKVKVMDLDQDW
-615 EALTITK
+615 GALTITK
-622 GETILEKIEQASGK
+622 GETILEKIEQAAAK

-644 IEENIKPVIGKF
+644 IEPAIGKF

-664 VIYPYKYLSDIRNTS
+664 VIYPYQYLSDIQNKNL
-679 PIKLVRISPN
+679 IKLVRISPN

-694 FGKDKGLE
+694 FGKDKGLK

-754 SRQIKIEQF
+754 SRQIKLEQF
-763 SGTQKEK
+763 PGTEEEK

-785 ETQTEKDE
+785 ETQTEKNE

-817 NKLVNLGHSAILKE
+817 NKLVILGHSAILKE

-839 AISEQ
+839 SISEQ
-844 LEWNQQKIGPTPE
+844 LEWNQQKIDSTPE
-857 PNYKYVGGYFDK
+857 PIYNYVGGYFDK
-869 AVTPLAAAELAKR
+869 AVTPLAAAELAQR
-882 SLEDLKG
+882 FLEDLKG
-889 KEKEYFRGEYGVGS
+889 KEKEYFLGEYGVGS
-903 ETIGKDIPSNFLK
+903 ETIVKDIPSNILK
-916 SLGTRSA
+916 SLGARSA
-923 IILSYIIESSKTGK
+923 IILSDIIESSKTGK
-937 RLLELQSYQLLKQIL
+937 RLLRLQSYQLLKQIL

-981 LLFTIAFGVI
+981 LLFIIAFGVI

-997 LPRLAVL
+997 LPRWAVL
-1004 TIATLALLWIIKNLL
+1004 TIATLALLWIIKSLL
-1019 GVLFGRTSK
+1019 GLLFGRTSQ

>member
-1 MTATPSKNTQSS
+1 
-13 SATCLKKPDFR
+13 
-24 KETRLG
+24 
-30 LVLYG
+30 
-35 GVSLAVYMNGVCR
+35 
-48 EFYNATRGRGIYK
+48 
-61 LIKALTD
+61 
-68 SDIVVDIISGTSAG
+68 
-82 GINGVLLSYA
+82 
-92 VANSYEKIVVDFKE
+92 
-106 FGDIWRESGDINKL
+106 
-120 LRPLKK
+120 
-126 ENNQKGVNSLLNG
+126 
-139 EGYYQEELFKAFGK
+139 
-153 AGNNQDSAPDGEWY
+153 
-167 SEFNELDLFITGT
+167 
-180 DVSGRVYKTF
+180 
-190 DNTGKVIE
+190 
-198 IKDHRCV
+198 
-205 FQLKYREDQDFGD
+205 
-218 PFSTTDADT
+218 
-227 QQALAKLCRITS
+227 
-239 CFPLAFPVVD
+239 
-249 VEINSDNPDNKVDN
+249 
-263 KLQEWG
+263 
-269 KLLRNR
+269 
-275 ILPQE
+275 
-280 PPKEG
+280 
-285 YKIYFVDGGVLDN
+285 
-298 RPFSYTTEAI
+298 
-308 YYRTADRPVNRQLF
+308 
-322 YLDPNPESFV
+322 
-332 DSTKF
+332 
-337 KEMEQPTVWEVITG
+337 
-351 SLISL
+351 
-356 PRYESIGKD
+356 
-365 LQQIKDINNKIRNYN
+365 
-380 LLLKSVDEEVS
+380 
-391 EQTTEAKN
+391 
-399 RYWRCRLVGLRD
+399 
-411 SVLSVIFDNQ
+411 
-421 YFLGKEQEQE
+421 
-431 ELLEKSATLLTQFI
+431 
-445 NNLEEI
+445 
-451 KEREETLNSLAQNI
+451 
-465 ENLDLQYAIR
+465 
-475 KHDFLLSQISSL
+475 LSQIYSL
-487 MSDAITKDTDD
+487 ISDAITKDTDD

-505 KILAN
+505 KNLAN

-523 RFVKEIIKSEPVRQK
+523 QFVKEVIKSELVRQK

-548 DDNQESVN
+548 ENNQESVN

-602 RDKVKVVALDQDW
+602 RNRVKVMALDHDW

-694 FGKDKGLE
+694 FGKGKGLE

-725 ILWGRLDGVNRIVDG
+725 ILWGRLDGVNRIVDV

-754 SRQIKIEQF
+754 SRQIELEQF
-763 SGTQKEK
+763 SGTQEEK

-785 ETQTEKDE
+785 ETQTEKDK

-844 LEWNQQKIGPTPE
+844 LEWNQQKIDPTPE
-857 PNYKYVGGYFDK
+857 SNYKYVGGYFDK

-889 KEKEYFRGEYGVGS
+889 KEKEYFRDEYGVGS
-903 ETIGKDIPSNFLK
+903 ETIGKDIPSNILK

-937 RLLELQSYQLLKQIL
+937 RLLGLQSYQLLKQIL

-1004 TIATLALLWIIKNLL
+1004 TIATLALLWIIKSLL
-1019 GVLFGRTSK
+1019 GLLFGRTSK

>member
-1 MTATPSKNTQSS
+1 MTATPGHNTQSS

-24 KETRLG
+24 QETRLG

-68 SDIVVDIISGTSAG
+68 SDIVVDIVSGTSAG

-126 ENNQKGVNSLLNG
+126 ENNQIDVNSLLNG
-139 EGYYQEELFKAFGK
+139 EGYYQEELFKAFEK
-153 AGNNQDSAPDGEWY
+153 AGNKQESAPDGEWY

-180 DVSGRVYKTF
+180 DVLGRIHQTF

-198 IKDHRCV
+198 IKDHRCI
-205 FQLKYREDQDFGD
+205 FQLKYREDQDVGD
-218 PFSTTDADT
+218 PFSTKDADT
-227 QQALAKLCRITS
+227 QKALAKLCRITS
-239 CFPLAFPVVD
+239 CFPLAFPVVP
-249 VEINSDNPDNKVDN
+249 VEIKSDNKVDN

-275 ILPQE
+275 LLPQE

-298 RPFSYTTEAI
+298 RPFSYTTEAM

-332 DSTKF
+332 NSSKF
-337 KEMEQPTVWEVITG
+337 TEMEQPTVWEVITG

-365 LQQIKDINNKIRNYN
+365 LQQIKDINDKIRRYN
-380 LLLKSVDEEVS
+380 LLLKSVDEEVH

-399 RYWRCRLVGLRD
+399 RYWRCRLVSLRD
-411 SVLSVIFDNQ
+411 SILFVIFDNQ
-421 YFLGKEQEQE
+421 YFIGKEQEQE

-451 KEREETLNSLAQNI
+451 KNREETLNSLAQNI

-475 KHDFLLSQISSL
+475 KHNFLSSQIYSL
-487 MSDAITKDTDD
+487 MSDAITKDTDN
-498 ITKYTEL
+498 IAKYTEL
-505 KILAN
+505 KNLAN

-523 RFVKEIIKSEPVRQK
+523 QVVKEVIKSEPVRQK

-548 DDNQESVN
+548 DNNQQSVN
-556 LKRKKIYNYLLT
+556 LKRKKIYDYLLT

-593 KINFIRGQL
+593 KIGSIRRQL
-602 RDKVKVVALDQDW
+602 RDKVKVMDLDQDW
-615 EALTITK
+615 GALTITK
-622 GETILEKIEQASGK
+622 GETILEKIEQAAAK

-644 IEENIKPVIGKF
+644 IEPAIGKF

-664 VIYPYKYLSDIRNTS
+664 VIYPYQYLSDVQNNS
-679 PIKLVRISPN
+679 LIKLVRISPN

-694 FGKDKGLE
+694 FGKDKGLK

-754 SRQIKIEQF
+754 SRQIELEQF
-763 SGTQKEK
+763 SGTQEEK

-805 TTLAKEELEEFL
+805 TTLAKAELEEFL

-844 LEWNQQKIGPTPE
+844 LEWNQQKIDPTPE
-857 PNYKYVGGYFDK
+857 SNYKYVGGYFDK
-869 AVTPLAAAELAKR
+869 AVTPLAAAELAQR
-882 SLEDLKG
+882 FLEDLKG
-889 KEKEYFRGEYGVGS
+889 KEKEYFLGEYAVGS
-903 ETIGKDIPSNFLK
+903 ETIVKDIPSNILK
-916 SLGTRSA
+916 SLGARSA

-937 RLLELQSYQLLKQIL
+937 RLLRLQSYQLLKQIL

-981 LLFTIAFGVI
+981 LLFIIGFGVI
-991 AYLLNI
+991 AYLLNV
-997 LPRLAVL
+997 LPRWAVL
-1004 TIATLALLWIIKNLL
+1004 TIATLALLWIIKSLL
-1019 GVLFGRTSK
+1019 GLLFGRTSK